1 MILFLSDWAR
11 YPSARP
17 DYETKNTSYLK
28 LAGKYYAMG
37 IKNYAFMLALHDQS
51 LKGLDP
57 FSPELTELERLKIS
71 IECKINPWYYFRE
84 IAKVPA
90 RSGSDAVPLQANR
103 GNIAMYWSFFNHIMT
118 YLVQIRQTGKSIST
132 DVLDSY
138 LLNIRCKGTTIN
150 LLTKDD
156 ALRAENIQRLKDI
169 IDEMPYYLKQRTKKD
184 LDNTELINIGSLGNW
199 YKAHLPQKSKKFAL
213 NTGRGMSSPIFR
225 VDEGP
230 FQANIEI
237 SLPAAL
243 AAGVAMRDKA
253 RQNNEPYGT
262 TLTTTAGKKD
272 DPDGRYFYQQI
283 CAAAEWTEKFF
294 DAKDHEELSSMV
306 RAISRGCKERMRIG
320 DEVIR
325 GEFAVNITMNHRQL
339 GYTDAWLL
347 NALEETK
354 SVGDAADRDF
364 FNRWT
369 SGSLSSPLT
378 IKEMEIIRGSQ
389 KEPLYVEDCRISS
402 FRVPLRWYIPKAS
415 IETYM
420 EKNKTILSADTSDG
434 SGGDDISL
442 TLTDVKTGMVVGSFN
457 VNKINLLAFSEW
469 FCDKWMIKS
478 PNVTVIPERRS
489 SAIALIDHLL
499 LILPERGIDPFKRI
513 FNRIVNDPDEHKQA
527 FEEIKL
533 PLSRRPHDIYV
544 RYKKAFGFATSGSG
558 LASRSD
564 LYSTTLMSASR
575 NCGHLVNDK
584 TTIDQIL
591 SLESKNGRIDHAPGE
606 HDDAVIGWLLG
617 HWMLTKAK
625 NLTYYGIQVTD
636 ILSRNRSLGSEK
648 TPEETKE
655 QREQIFF
662 RDKIK
667 ELLGKLEKEENEIV
681 AMKIENELRFYN
693 SKLIIEENEVLSL
706 DELIT
711 KTKENKKQNILSRN
725 KTNSYGSIYNKYDT
739 GFSLNGKSVHEYRW

>member
-1 MILFLSDWAR
+1 MVLYLQDWFR
-11 YPSARP
+11 YPGAKP
-17 DYETKNTSYLK
+17 NYDTKNESYLK
-28 LAGKYYAMG
+28 LAGTYYAMG
-37 IKNYAFMLALHDQS
+37 VKNYAFMLALHDQS
-51 LKGLDP
+51 LKDVDP
-57 FSPELTELERLKIS
+57 FSPFLTELEMVKIG

-90 RSGSDAVPLQANR
+90 RSGSDAVPLLANR
-103 GNIAMYWSFFNHIMT
+103 GNIALYWCFFNHVMT

-138 LLNIRCKGTTIN
+138 LLNIRCRGTTIN

-156 ALRAENIQRLKDI
+156 ALRSENIQRLKDI
-169 IDEMPYYLKQRTKKD
+169 IDEMPFYLKQRSKKD
-184 LDNTELINIGSLGNW
+184 LDNTELINISSLGNW
-199 YKAHLPQKSKKFAL
+199 YKAHLPQKAKKFAL

-243 AAGVAMRDKA
+243 AAGVAMRNKA
-253 RQNNEPYGT
+253 RANNEPYGT

-294 DAKDHEELSSMV
+294 DAKDAAELEVMV
-306 RAISRGCKERMRIG
+306 RAVSRGLKEKMRVG

-339 GYTDAWLL
+339 GYDDAWLL
-347 NALEETK
+347 TALEETK

-378 IKEMEIIRGSQ
+378 IQQMETIRGSQ
-389 KEPLYVEDCRISS
+389 KEPMYVEDCKIGS
-402 FRVPLRWYIPKAS
+402 FRVPCRWYIPRDS
-415 IETYM
+415 IEMYM
-420 EKNKTILSADTSDG
+420 AKNSSILSADTSDG
-434 SGGDDISL
+434 GGGDDISL
-442 TLTDVKTGMVVGSFN
+442 SLTDVKTGMLIASFN
-457 VNKINLLAFSEW
+457 VNRINLLAFSEW
-469 FCDKWMIKS
+469 VCERWIIQS
-478 PNVTVIPERRS
+478 PNVTLIPERKS

-499 LILPERGIDPFKRI
+499 LILPDRGIDPFKRI
-513 FNRIVNDPDEHKQA
+513 FNRIVNEPDENKTA

-544 RYKKAFGFATSGSG
+544 RYKKAFGWATSGGG
-558 LASRSD
+558 LTSRSD
-564 LYSTTLMSASR
+564 LYSTTLMSAAR
-575 NCGHLVNDK
+575 NCGHMVNDK

-591 SLESKNGRIDHAPGE
+591 SLETRNGRVDHAPGE

-625 NLTYYGIQVTD
+625 NLLHYGIQVTD
-636 ILSRNRSLGSEK
+636 ILSRNRGGSENGGVI
-648 TPEETKE
+648 TKE
-655 QREQIFF
+655 QREQIFY

-667 ELLGKLEKEENEIV
+667 ELLGKLEQEQNEIIS
-681 AMKIENELRFYN
+681 MKIENELRFYN

-706 DELIT
+706 DELIA
-711 KTKENKKQNILSRN
+711 KTKETKKQNIISKNRN
-725 KTNSYGSIYNKYDT
+725 IYGTGVYDRYTNSYTSRGQSVFEYKY
-739 GFSLNGKSVHEYRW
+739 

>member
-1 MILFLSDWAR
+1 MVLYLEDWFR
-11 YPSARP
+11 YPGAKP
-17 DYETKNTSYLK
+17 NYDTKNESYLK
-28 LAGKYYAMG
+28 LAGTYYAMG
-37 IKNYAFMLALHDQS
+37 VKNYAFMLALHDQS
-51 LKGLDP
+51 LKDVDP
-57 FSPELTELERLKIS
+57 FSPFLTELEMVKIA

-90 RSGSDAVPLQANR
+90 RSGSDAVPLLANR
-103 GNIAMYWSFFNHIMT
+103 GNIALYWCFFNHVMT

-138 LLNIRCKGTTIN
+138 LLNIRCRGTTIN

-156 ALRAENIQRLKDI
+156 ALRSENIQRLKDI
-169 IDEMPYYLKQRTKKD
+169 IDEMPFYLKQRSKKD
-184 LDNTELINIGSLGNW
+184 LDNTELINISSLGNW
-199 YKAHLPQKSKKFAL
+199 YKAHLPQKAKKFAL

-243 AAGVAMRDKA
+243 AAGVAMRNKA
-253 RQNNEPYGT
+253 RANNEPYGT

-294 DAKDHEELSSMV
+294 DAKDATELEVMI
-306 RAISRGCKERMRIG
+306 RAVSRGLKEKMRVG

-339 GYTDAWLL
+339 GYDDAWLL
-347 NALEETK
+347 TALEETK

-369 SGSLSSPLT
+369 SGSLSSPLS
-378 IKEMEIIRGSQ
+378 IQQMEIIRGSQ
-389 KEPLYVEDCRISS
+389 KEPLYVEDCKIGS
-402 FRVPLRWYIPKAS
+402 FRVPCRWYIPKDS
-415 IETYM
+415 IEMYM
-420 EKNKTILSADTSDG
+420 AKNSSILSADTSDG
-434 SGGDDISL
+434 AGGDDISL
-442 TLTDVKTGMVVGSFN
+442 SLTDVKTGMLIASFN
-457 VNKINLLAFSEW
+457 VNQVNLLAFSEW
-469 FCDKWMIKS
+469 VCERWIIQC
-478 PNVTVIPERRS
+478 PNVTLIPERRS

-499 LILPERGIDPFKRI
+499 LILPDRGIDPFKRI
-513 FNRIVNDPDEHKQA
+513 FNRIVNDPDENKTA
-527 FEEIKL
+527 YEEIKL

-544 RYKKAFGFATSGSG
+544 RYKKAFGWATSGG
-558 LASRSD
+558 GMTSRSD
-564 LYSTTLMSASR
+564 LYSTTLISAAR
-575 NCGHLVNDK
+575 NCGHMVNDK

-591 SLESKNGRIDHAPGE
+591 SLETRNGRVDHAPGE

-625 NLTYYGIQVTD
+625 NLLHYGIQVTD
-636 ILSRNRSLGSEK
+636 ILSRNRGGSENGGVL
-648 TPEETKE
+648 TKE
-655 QREQIFF
+655 QRDQILY

-667 ELLGKLEKEENEIV
+667 ELLGKLEQEQNEIIS
-681 AMKIENELRFYN
+681 MKIENELRFYN

-706 DELIT
+706 DELIA
-711 KTKENKKQNILSRN
+711 KTKETKKQNIISKNRN
-725 KTNSYGSIYNKYDT
+725 IYGTGVYDRYTNSYTSRGQSVFEYKY
-739 GFSLNGKSVHEYRW
+739 

>member
-1 MILFLSDWAR
+1 MVLYLQDWFR
-11 YPSARP
+11 YPGAKP
-17 DYETKNTSYLK
+17 NYDTKNESYLK
-28 LAGKYYAMG
+28 LAGTYYAMG
-37 IKNYAFMLALHDQS
+37 VKNYAFMLALHDQS
-51 LKGLDP
+51 LKDVDP
-57 FSPELTELERLKIS
+57 FSPFLTELEMVKIG

-90 RSGSDAVPLQANR
+90 RSGSDAVPLLANR
-103 GNIAMYWSFFNHIMT
+103 GNIALYWCFFNHAMT

-138 LLNIRCKGTTIN
+138 LLNIRCRGTTIN

-156 ALRAENIQRLKDI
+156 ALRSENIQRLKDI
-169 IDEMPYYLKQRTKKD
+169 IDEMPFYLKQRSKKD
-184 LDNTELINIGSLGNW
+184 LDNTELINISSLGNW
-199 YKAHLPQKSKKFAL
+199 YKAHLPQKAKKFAL

-243 AAGVAMRDKA
+243 AAGVAMRNKA
-253 RQNNEPYGT
+253 RANNEPYGT

-294 DAKDHEELSSMV
+294 DAKDAAELEVMI
-306 RAISRGCKERMRIG
+306 RAVSRGLKEKMRVG

-339 GYTDAWLL
+339 GYDDAWLL
-347 NALEETK
+347 TALEETK

-378 IKEMEIIRGSQ
+378 IQQMETIRGSQ
-389 KEPLYVEDCRISS
+389 KEPMYVEDCKIGS
-402 FRVPLRWYIPKAS
+402 FRVPCRWYIPRDS
-415 IETYM
+415 IEMYM
-420 EKNKTILSADTSDG
+420 AKNSSILSADTSDG
-434 SGGDDISL
+434 GGGDDISL
-442 TLTDVKTGMVVGSFN
+442 SLTDVKTGMLIASFN
-457 VNKINLLAFSEW
+457 VNRINLLAFSEW
-469 FCDKWMIKS
+469 VCERWIIQS
-478 PNVTVIPERRS
+478 PNVTLIPERKS

-499 LILPERGIDPFKRI
+499 LILPDRGIDPFKRI
-513 FNRIVNDPDEHKQA
+513 FNRIVNDPDENKTA

-544 RYKKAFGFATSGSG
+544 RYKKAFGWATSGGG
-558 LASRSD
+558 LTSRSD
-564 LYSTTLMSASR
+564 LYSTTLMSAAR
-575 NCGHLVNDK
+575 NCGHMVNDK

-591 SLESKNGRIDHAPGE
+591 SLETRNGRVDHAPGE

-625 NLTYYGIQVTD
+625 NLLHYGIQVTD
-636 ILSRNRSLGSEK
+636 ILSRNRGGSENGGVL
-648 TPEETKE
+648 TKE
-655 QREQIFF
+655 QRDQILY

-667 ELLGKLEKEENEIV
+667 DLLGKLEQEQNEIIS
-681 AMKIENELRFYN
+681 MKIENELRFYN

-706 DELIT
+706 DELIA
-711 KTKENKKQNILSRN
+711 KTKETKKQNIISKNRN
-725 KTNSYGSIYNKYDT
+725 IYGTGVYDRYTNSYTSRGQSVFEYKY
-739 GFSLNGKSVHEYRW
+739 

>member
-1 MILFLSDWAR
+1 MVLYLEDWLL
-11 YPSARP
+11 YPSAKP
-17 DYETKNTSYLK
+17 NYDTKNESYLK
-28 LAGKYYAMG
+28 LAGTYYAMG
-37 IKNYAFMLALHDQS
+37 VKNYAFMLALHDQS
-51 LKGLDP
+51 LKDVDP
-57 FSPELTELERLKIS
+57 FSPFLTELEMVKIA

-90 RSGSDAVPLQANR
+90 RSGSDAVPLLANR
-103 GNIAMYWSFFNHIMT
+103 GNIALYWCFFNHVMT

-138 LLNIRCKGTTIN
+138 LLNIRCRGTTIN

-156 ALRAENIQRLKDI
+156 ALRSENIQRLKDI
-169 IDEMPYYLKQRTKKD
+169 IDEMPFYLKQRSKKD
-184 LDNTELINIGSLGNW
+184 LDNTELINISSLGNW
-199 YKAHLPQKSKKFAL
+199 YKAHLPQKAKKFAL

-243 AAGVAMRDKA
+243 AAGVAMRNKA
-253 RQNNEPYGT
+253 RANNEPYGT

-294 DAKDHEELSSMV
+294 DAKDATELEVMI
-306 RAISRGCKERMRIG
+306 RAVSRGLKEKMRVG

-339 GYTDAWLL
+339 GYDDAWLL
-347 NALEETK
+347 TALEETK

-369 SGSLSSPLT
+369 SGSLSSPLS
-378 IKEMEIIRGSQ
+378 IQQMEIIRGSQ
-389 KEPLYVEDCRISS
+389 KEPLYVEDCKIGS
-402 FRVPLRWYIPKAS
+402 FRVPCRWYIPKDS
-415 IETYM
+415 IEMYM
-420 EKNKTILSADTSDG
+420 AKNSSILSADTSDG
-434 SGGDDISL
+434 AGGDDISL
-442 TLTDVKTGMVVGSFN
+442 SLTDVKTGMLIASFN
-457 VNKINLLAFSEW
+457 VNQVNLLAFSEW
-469 FCDKWMIKS
+469 VCERWIIQC
-478 PNVTVIPERRS
+478 PNVTLIPERRS

-499 LILPERGIDPFKRI
+499 LILPDRGIDPFKRI
-513 FNRIVNDPDEHKQA
+513 FNRIVNDPDENKTA

-544 RYKKAFGFATSGSG
+544 RYKKAFGWATSGG
-558 LASRSD
+558 GMTSRSD
-564 LYSTTLMSASR
+564 LYSTTLISAAR
-575 NCGHLVNDK
+575 NCGHMVNDK

-591 SLESKNGRIDHAPGE
+591 SLETRNGRVDHAPGE

-625 NLTYYGIQVTD
+625 NLLHYGIQVTD
-636 ILSRNRSLGSEK
+636 ILSRNRGGSENGGVI
-648 TPEETKE
+648 TKE
-655 QREQIFF
+655 QREQIFY

-667 ELLGKLEKEENEIV
+667 DLLGKLEQEQSEIIS
-681 AMKIENELRFYN
+681 MKIENELRFYN

-706 DELIT
+706 DELIA
-711 KTKENKKQNILSRN
+711 KTKETKKQNIISKNRN
-725 KTNSYGSIYNKYDT
+725 HYGTGVYDRYTNSYTSRGQSVFEYKY
-739 GFSLNGKSVHEYRW
+739 

>member
-1 MILFLSDWAR
+1 MILYAEDWSR
-11 YPSARP
+11 YPGSKP
-17 DYETKNTSYLK
+17 NYDTKNESYLK
-28 LAGKYYAMG
+28 LAGTYYAMG
-37 IKNYAFMLALHDQS
+37 VKNYAFMLALHDQS
-51 LKGLDP
+51 LKDVDP
-57 FSPELTELERLKIS
+57 FSPFLTELEMVKIG

-90 RSGSDAVPLQANR
+90 RSGSDAVPLLANR
-103 GNIAMYWSFFNHIMT
+103 GNIALYWCFFNHVMT

-138 LLNIRCKGTTIN
+138 LLNIRCRGTTIN

-156 ALRAENIQRLKDI
+156 ALRSENIQRLKDI
-169 IDEMPYYLKQRTKKD
+169 IDEMPFYLKQRSKKD
-184 LDNTELINIGSLGNW
+184 LDNTELINISSLGNW
-199 YKAHLPQKSKKFAL
+199 YKAHLPQKAKKFAL

-243 AAGVAMRDKA
+243 AAGVAMRNKA
-253 RQNNEPYGT
+253 RANNEPYGT

-294 DAKDHEELSSMV
+294 DAKDATELEVMI
-306 RAISRGCKERMRIG
+306 RAVSRGLKEKMRVG

-339 GYTDAWLL
+339 GYDDAWLL
-347 NALEETK
+347 TALEETK

-378 IKEMEIIRGSQ
+378 IQQMEIIRGSQ
-389 KEPLYVEDCRISS
+389 KEPLYVEDCKIGS
-402 FRVPLRWYIPKAS
+402 FRVPCRWYIPKDS
-415 IETYM
+415 IEMYM
-420 EKNKTILSADTSDG
+420 AKNSSILSADTSDG
-434 SGGDDISL
+434 AGGDDISL
-442 TLTDVKTGMVVGSFN
+442 SLTDVKTGMLIASFN
-457 VNKINLLAFSEW
+457 VNQVNLLAFSEW
-469 FCDKWMIKS
+469 VCERWIIQC
-478 PNVTVIPERRS
+478 PNVTLIPERRS

-499 LILPERGIDPFKRI
+499 LILPDRGIDPFKRI
-513 FNRIVNDPDEHKQA
+513 FNRIVNDPDENKTA
-527 FEEIKL
+527 YEEIKL

-544 RYKKAFGFATSGSG
+544 RYKKAFGWATSGG
-558 LASRSD
+558 GMTSRSD
-564 LYSTTLMSASR
+564 LYSTTLISAAR
-575 NCGHLVNDK
+575 NCGHMVNDK

-591 SLESKNGRIDHAPGE
+591 SLETRNGRVDHAPGE

-625 NLTYYGIQVTD
+625 NLLHYGIQVTD
-636 ILSRNRSLGSEK
+636 ILSRNRGGSENGGVI
-648 TPEETKE
+648 TKE
-655 QREQIFF
+655 QREQIFY

-667 ELLGKLEKEENEIV
+667 ELLGKLEQEQSEIIS
-681 AMKIENELRFYN
+681 MKIENELRFYN

-706 DELIT
+706 DELIS
-711 KTKENKKQNILSRN
+711 KTKETKKQNIISKNRN
-725 KTNSYGSIYNKYDT
+725 HYGTGIYDRYTNSYTSRGQSVFEYKY
-739 GFSLNGKSVHEYRW
+739 

>member
-1 MILFLSDWAR
+1 MILFESDWCR
-11 YPSARP
+11 YPSAKP
-17 DYETKNTSYLK
+17 NYDTKNESYLR
-28 LAGKYYAMG
+28 LAGTYYAMG
-37 IKNYAFMLALHDQS
+37 VKNYAFMLALHDQS
-51 LKGLDP
+51 LKDVDP
-57 FSPELTELERLKIS
+57 FSPFLTELEMVKIA

-90 RSGSDAVPLQANR
+90 RSGSDAVPLLANR
-103 GNIAMYWSFFNHIMT
+103 GNIALYWCFFNHVMT

-138 LLNIRCKGTTIN
+138 LLNIRCRGTTIN

-156 ALRAENIQRLKDI
+156 ALRSENIQRLKDI
-169 IDEMPYYLKQRTKKD
+169 IDEMPFYLKQRSKKD
-184 LDNTELINIGSLGNW
+184 LDNTELINISSLGNW
-199 YKAHLPQKSKKFAL
+199 YKAHLPQKAKKFAL

-243 AAGVAMRDKA
+243 AAGVAMRNKA
-253 RQNNEPYGT
+253 RANNEPYGT

-294 DAKDHEELSSMV
+294 DAKDATELEVMI
-306 RAISRGCKERMRIG
+306 RAVSRGLKEKMRVG

-339 GYTDAWLL
+339 GYDDAWLL
-347 NALEETK
+347 TALEETK

-369 SGSLSSPLT
+369 SGSLSSPLS
-378 IKEMEIIRGSQ
+378 IQQMEIIRGSQ
-389 KEPLYVEDCRISS
+389 KEPLYVEDCKIGS
-402 FRVPLRWYIPKAS
+402 FRVPCRWYIPKDS
-415 IETYM
+415 IEMYM
-420 EKNKTILSADTSDG
+420 AKNSSILSADTSDG
-434 SGGDDISL
+434 AGGDDISL
-442 TLTDVKTGMVVGSFN
+442 SLTDVKSGMLIASFN
-457 VNKINLLAFSEW
+457 VNQVNLLAFSEW
-469 FCDKWMIKS
+469 VCERWIIQC
-478 PNVTVIPERRS
+478 PNVTLIPERRS

-499 LILPERGIDPFKRI
+499 LILPDRGIDPFKRI
-513 FNRIVNDPDEHKQA
+513 FNRIVNDPDENKTA
-527 FEEIKL
+527 YEEIKL

-544 RYKKAFGFATSGSG
+544 RYKKAFGWATSGG
-558 LASRSD
+558 GMTSRSD
-564 LYSTTLMSASR
+564 LYSTTLISAAR
-575 NCGHLVNDK
+575 NCGHMVNDK

-591 SLESKNGRIDHAPGE
+591 SLETRNGRVDHAPGE

-625 NLTYYGIQVTD
+625 NLLHYGIQVTD
-636 ILSRNRSLGSEK
+636 ILSRNRGGSENGGVI
-648 TPEETKE
+648 TKE
-655 QREQIFF
+655 QREQIFY

-667 ELLGKLEKEENEIV
+667 ELLGKLEQEQSEIIS
-681 AMKIENELRFYN
+681 MKIENELRFYN

-706 DELIT
+706 DELIS
-711 KTKENKKQNILSRN
+711 KTKETKKQNIISKNRN
-725 KTNSYGSIYNKYDT
+725 HYGTGIYDRYTNSYTSRGQSVFEYKY
-739 GFSLNGKSVHEYRW
+739 

>member
-1 MILFLSDWAR
+1 MVLFMEDWLR
-11 YPSARP
+11 YPSAKP
-17 DYETKNTSYLK
+17 NYDTKNESYLK
-28 LAGKYYAMG
+28 LAGTYYAMG
-37 IKNYAFMLALHDQS
+37 VKNYAFMLALHDQS
-51 LKGLDP
+51 LKDVDP
-57 FSPELTELERLKIS
+57 FSPFLTELEMVKIG

-90 RSGSDAVPLQANR
+90 RSGSDAVPLLANR
-103 GNIAMYWSFFNHIMT
+103 GNIALYWCFFNHVMT

-138 LLNIRCKGTTIN
+138 LLNIRCRGTTIN

-156 ALRAENIQRLKDI
+156 ALRSENIQRLKDI
-169 IDEMPYYLKQRTKKD
+169 IDEMPFYLKQRSKKD
-184 LDNTELINIGSLGNW
+184 LDNTELINISSLGNW
-199 YKAHLPQKSKKFAL
+199 YKAHLPQKAKKFAL

-243 AAGVAMRDKA
+243 AAGVAMRNKA
-253 RQNNEPYGT
+253 RANNEPYGT

-294 DAKDHEELSSMV
+294 DAKDATELEVMI
-306 RAISRGCKERMRIG
+306 RAVSRGLKEKMRVG

-339 GYTDAWLL
+339 GYDDAWLL
-347 NALEETK
+347 TALEETK

-369 SGSLSSPLT
+369 SGSLSSPLS
-378 IKEMEIIRGSQ
+378 IQQMEIIRGSQ
-389 KEPLYVEDCRISS
+389 KEPLYVEDCKIGS
-402 FRVPLRWYIPKAS
+402 FRVPCRWYIPKDS
-415 IETYM
+415 IEMYM
-420 EKNKTILSADTSDG
+420 AKNSSILSADTSDG
-434 SGGDDISL
+434 AGGDDISL
-442 TLTDVKTGMVVGSFN
+442 SLTDVKTGMLIASFN
-457 VNKINLLAFSEW
+457 VNQVNLLAFSEW
-469 FCDKWMIKS
+469 VCERWIIQC
-478 PNVTVIPERRS
+478 PNVTLIPERRS

-499 LILPERGIDPFKRI
+499 LILPDRGIDPFKRI
-513 FNRIVNDPDEHKQA
+513 FNRIVNDPDENKTA
-527 FEEIKL
+527 YEEIKL

-544 RYKKAFGFATSGSG
+544 RYKKAFGWATSGG
-558 LASRSD
+558 GMTSRSD
-564 LYSTTLMSASR
+564 LYSTTLISAAR
-575 NCGHLVNDK
+575 NCGHMVNDK

-591 SLESKNGRIDHAPGE
+591 SLETRNGRVDHAPGE

-625 NLTYYGIQVTD
+625 NLLHYGIQVTD
-636 ILSRNRSLGSEK
+636 ILSRNRGGSENGGVI
-648 TPEETKE
+648 TKE
-655 QREQIFF
+655 QREQIFY

-667 ELLGKLEKEENEIV
+667 ELLGKLEQEQSEIIS
-681 AMKIENELRFYN
+681 MKIENELRFYN

-706 DELIT
+706 DELIS
-711 KTKENKKQNILSRN
+711 KTKETKKQNIISKNRN
-725 KTNSYGSIYNKYDT
+725 IYGTGVYDRYTNSYTSRGQSVFEYKY
-739 GFSLNGKSVHEYRW
+739 

>member
-1 MILFLSDWAR
+1 MVLYLQDWFR
-11 YPSARP
+11 YPGAKP
-17 DYETKNTSYLK
+17 NYDTKNESYLK
-28 LAGKYYAMG
+28 LAGTYYAMG
-37 IKNYAFMLALHDQS
+37 VKNYAFMLALHDQS
-51 LKGLDP
+51 LKDVDP
-57 FSPELTELERLKIS
+57 FSPFLTELEMVKIA

-90 RSGSDAVPLQANR
+90 RSGSDAVPLLANR
-103 GNIAMYWSFFNHIMT
+103 GNIALYWCFFNHVMT

-138 LLNIRCKGTTIN
+138 LLNIRCRGTTIN

-156 ALRAENIQRLKDI
+156 ALRSENIQRLKDI
-169 IDEMPYYLKQRTKKD
+169 IDEMPFYLKQRSKKD
-184 LDNTELINIGSLGNW
+184 LDNTELINISSLGNW
-199 YKAHLPQKSKKFAL
+199 YKAHLPQKAKKFAL

-243 AAGVAMRDKA
+243 AAGVAMRNKA
-253 RQNNEPYGT
+253 RANNEPYGT

-294 DAKDHEELSSMV
+294 DAKDAKELEIMI
-306 RAISRGCKERMRIG
+306 RAVSRGLKEKMRVG

-339 GYTDAWLL
+339 GYDDAWLL
-347 NALEETK
+347 TALEETK

-378 IKEMEIIRGSQ
+378 IQQMETIRGSQ
-389 KEPLYVEDCRISS
+389 KEPMYVEDCKIGS
-402 FRVPLRWYIPKAS
+402 FRVPCRWYIPRDS
-415 IETYM
+415 IEMYM
-420 EKNKTILSADTSDG
+420 AKNSSILSADTSDG
-434 SGGDDISL
+434 GGGDDISL
-442 TLTDVKTGMVVGSFN
+442 SLTDVKTGMLIASFN
-457 VNKINLLAFSEW
+457 VNRINLLAFSEW
-469 FCDKWMIKS
+469 VCERWIIQS
-478 PNVTVIPERRS
+478 PNVTLIPERKS

-499 LILPERGIDPFKRI
+499 LILPDRGIDPFKRI
-513 FNRIVNDPDEHKQA
+513 FNRIVNEPDENKTA

-544 RYKKAFGFATSGSG
+544 RYKKAFGWATSGGG
-558 LASRSD
+558 LTSRSD
-564 LYSTTLMSASR
+564 LYSTTLMSAAR
-575 NCGHLVNDK
+575 NCGHMVNDK

-591 SLESKNGRIDHAPGE
+591 SLETRNGRVDHAPGE

-625 NLTYYGIQVTD
+625 NLLHYGIQVTD
-636 ILSRNRSLGSEK
+636 ILSRNRGGSENGGVL
-648 TPEETKE
+648 TKE
-655 QREQIFF
+655 QRDQILY

-667 ELLGKLEKEENEIV
+667 DLLGKLEQEQNEIIS
-681 AMKIENELRFYN
+681 MKIENELRFYN

-706 DELIT
+706 DELIA
-711 KTKENKKQNILSRN
+711 KTKETKKQNIISKNRN
-725 KTNSYGSIYNKYDT
+725 IYGTGVYDRYTNSYTSRGQSVFEYKY
-739 GFSLNGKSVHEYRW
+739 

>member
-1 MILFLSDWAR
+1 MVLYLQDWFR
-11 YPSARP
+11 YPGAKP
-17 DYETKNTSYLK
+17 NYDTKNESYLK
-28 LAGKYYAMG
+28 LAGTYYAMG
-37 IKNYAFMLALHDQS
+37 VKNYAFMLALHDQS
-51 LKGLDP
+51 LKDVDP
-57 FSPELTELERLKIS
+57 FSPFLTELEMVKIG

-90 RSGSDAVPLQANR
+90 RSGSDAVPLLANR
-103 GNIAMYWSFFNHIMT
+103 GNIALYWCFFNHVMT

-138 LLNIRCKGTTIN
+138 LLNIRCRGTTIN

-156 ALRAENIQRLKDI
+156 ALRSENIQRLKDI
-169 IDEMPYYLKQRTKKD
+169 IDEMPFYLKQRSKKD
-184 LDNTELINIGSLGNW
+184 LDNTELINISSLGNW
-199 YKAHLPQKSKKFAL
+199 YKAHLPQKAKKFAL

-243 AAGVAMRDKA
+243 AAGVAMRNKA
-253 RQNNEPYGT
+253 RANNEPYGT

-294 DAKDHEELSSMV
+294 DAKDAAELEGMV
-306 RAISRGCKERMRIG
+306 RAVSRGLKEKMRVG

-339 GYTDAWLL
+339 GYDDAWLL
-347 NALEETK
+347 TALEETK

-378 IKEMEIIRGSQ
+378 IQQMETIRGSQ
-389 KEPLYVEDCRISS
+389 KEPMYVEDCKIGS
-402 FRVPLRWYIPKAS
+402 FRVPCRWYIPRDS
-415 IETYM
+415 IEMYM
-420 EKNKTILSADTSDG
+420 AKNSSILSADTSDG
-434 SGGDDISL
+434 GGGDDISL
-442 TLTDVKTGMVVGSFN
+442 SLTDVKTGMLIASFN
-457 VNKINLLAFSEW
+457 VNRINLLAFSEW
-469 FCDKWMIKS
+469 VCERWIIQS
-478 PNVTVIPERRS
+478 PNVTLIPERKS

-499 LILPERGIDPFKRI
+499 LILPDRGIDPFKRI
-513 FNRIVNDPDEHKQA
+513 FNRIVNEPDENKTA

-544 RYKKAFGFATSGSG
+544 RYKKAFGWATSGGG
-558 LASRSD
+558 LTSRSD
-564 LYSTTLMSASR
+564 LYSTTLMSAAR
-575 NCGHLVNDK
+575 NCGHMVNDK

-591 SLESKNGRIDHAPGE
+591 SLETRNGRVDHAPGE

-625 NLTYYGIQVTD
+625 NLLHYGIQVTD
-636 ILSRNRSLGSEK
+636 ILSRNRGGSENGGVL
-648 TPEETKE
+648 TKE
-655 QREQIFF
+655 QRDQILY

-667 ELLGKLEKEENEIV
+667 DLLGKLEQEQNEIIS
-681 AMKIENELRFYN
+681 MKIENELRFYN

-706 DELIT
+706 DELIA
-711 KTKENKKQNILSRN
+711 KTKETKKQNIISKNRN
-725 KTNSYGSIYNKYDT
+725 IYGTGVYDRYTNSYTSRGQSVFEYKY
-739 GFSLNGKSVHEYRW
+739 

>member
-1 MILFLSDWAR
+1 MILFLQDWSR
-11 YPSARP
+11 YPGSKP
-17 DYETKNTSYLK
+17 NYDTKNESYLK
-28 LAGKYYAMG
+28 LAGTYYAMG
-37 IKNYAFMLALHDQS
+37 VKNYAFMLALHDQS
-51 LKGLDP
+51 LKDVDP
-57 FSPELTELERLKIS
+57 FSPFLTELEMVKIA

-90 RSGSDAVPLQANR
+90 RSGSDAVPLLANR
-103 GNIAMYWSFFNHIMT
+103 GNIALYWCFFNHVMT

-138 LLNIRCKGTTIN
+138 LLNIRCRGTTIN

-156 ALRAENIQRLKDI
+156 ALRSENIQRLKDI
-169 IDEMPYYLKQRTKKD
+169 IDEMPFYLKQRSKKD
-184 LDNTELINIGSLGNW
+184 LDNTELINISSLGNW
-199 YKAHLPQKSKKFAL
+199 YKAHLPQKAKKFAL

-243 AAGVAMRDKA
+243 AAGVAMRNKA
-253 RQNNEPYGT
+253 RANNEPYGT

-294 DAKDHEELSSMV
+294 DAKDATELEAMI
-306 RAISRGCKERMRIG
+306 RAVSRGLKEKMRVG

-339 GYTDAWLL
+339 GYDDAWLL
-347 NALEETK
+347 TALEETK

-369 SGSLSSPLT
+369 SGSLSSPLS
-378 IKEMEIIRGSQ
+378 IQQMEIIRGSQ
-389 KEPLYVEDCRISS
+389 KEPLYVEDCKIGS
-402 FRVPLRWYIPKAS
+402 FRVPCRWYIPNDS
-415 IETYM
+415 IEMYM
-420 EKNKTILSADTSDG
+420 AKNSSILSADTSDG
-434 SGGDDISL
+434 AGGDDISL
-442 TLTDVKTGMVVGSFN
+442 SLTDVKSGMLIASFN
-457 VNKINLLAFSEW
+457 VNQVNLLAFSEW
-469 FCDKWMIKS
+469 VCERWIIQC
-478 PNVTVIPERRS
+478 PNVTLIPERRS

-499 LILPERGIDPFKRI
+499 LILPDRGIDPFKRI
-513 FNRIVNDPDEHKQA
+513 FNRIVNDPDENKTA
-527 FEEIKL
+527 YEEIKL

-544 RYKKAFGFATSGSG
+544 RYKKAFGWATSGG
-558 LASRSD
+558 GMTSRSD
-564 LYSTTLMSASR
+564 LYSTTLISAAR
-575 NCGHLVNDK
+575 NCGHMVNDK

-591 SLESKNGRIDHAPGE
+591 SLETRNGRVDHAPGE

-625 NLTYYGIQVTD
+625 NLLHYGIQVTD
-636 ILSRNRSLGSEK
+636 ILSRNRGGSENGGVI
-648 TPEETKE
+648 TKE
-655 QREQIFF
+655 QREQIFY

-667 ELLGKLEKEENEIV
+667 ELLGKLEQEQSEIIS
-681 AMKIENELRFYN
+681 MKIENELRFYN

-706 DELIT
+706 DELIS
-711 KTKENKKQNILSRN
+711 KTKETKKQNIISKNRN
-725 KTNSYGSIYNKYDT
+725 HYGTGIYDRYTNSYTSRGQSVFEYKY
-739 GFSLNGKSVHEYRW
+739 

>member
-1 MILFLSDWAR
+1 MVLYLEDWLR
-11 YPSARP
+11 YPSAKP
-17 DYETKNTSYLK
+17 NYDTKNESYLK
-28 LAGKYYAMG
+28 LAGTYYAMG
-37 IKNYAFMLALHDQS
+37 VKNYAFMLALHDQS
-51 LKGLDP
+51 LKDVDP
-57 FSPELTELERLKIS
+57 FSPFLTELEMVKIG

-90 RSGSDAVPLQANR
+90 RSGSDAVPLLANR
-103 GNIAMYWSFFNHIMT
+103 GNIALYWCFFNHVMT

-138 LLNIRCKGTTIN
+138 LLNIRCRGTTIN

-156 ALRAENIQRLKDI
+156 ALRSENIQRLKDI
-169 IDEMPYYLKQRTKKD
+169 IDEMPFYLKQRSKKD
-184 LDNTELINIGSLGNW
+184 LDNTELINISSLGNW
-199 YKAHLPQKSKKFAL
+199 YKAHLPQKAKKFAL

-243 AAGVAMRDKA
+243 AAGVAMRNKA
-253 RQNNEPYGT
+253 RANNEPYGT

-294 DAKDHEELSSMV
+294 DAKDATELEVMI
-306 RAISRGCKERMRIG
+306 RAVSRGLKEKMRVG

-339 GYTDAWLL
+339 GYDDAWLL
-347 NALEETK
+347 TALEETK

-369 SGSLSSPLT
+369 SGSLSSPLS
-378 IKEMEIIRGSQ
+378 IQQMEIIRGSQ
-389 KEPLYVEDCRISS
+389 KEPLYVEDCKIGS
-402 FRVPLRWYIPKAS
+402 FRVPCRWYIPKDS
-415 IETYM
+415 IDMYM
-420 EKNKTILSADTSDG
+420 AKNSSILSADTSDG
-434 SGGDDISL
+434 AGGDDISL
-442 TLTDVKTGMVVGSFN
+442 SLPDVKTGMLIAYFN
-457 VNKINLLAFSEW
+457 VKQVNLLAFSEW
-469 FCDKWMIKS
+469 VCERWIIQC
-478 PNVTVIPERRS
+478 PNVTLIPERRS

-499 LILPERGIDPFKRI
+499 LILPDRGIDPFKRI
-513 FNRIVNDPDEHKQA
+513 FNRIVNDPDENKTA
-527 FEEIKL
+527 YEEIKL

-544 RYKKAFGFATSGSG
+544 RYKKAFGWATSGG
-558 LASRSD
+558 GMTSRSD
-564 LYSTTLMSASR
+564 LYSTTLISAAR
-575 NCGHLVNDK
+575 NCGHMVNDK

-591 SLESKNGRIDHAPGE
+591 SLETRNGRVDHAPGE

-625 NLTYYGIQVTD
+625 NLLHYGIQVTD
-636 ILSRNRSLGSEK
+636 ILSRNRGGSENGGVI
-648 TPEETKE
+648 TKE
-655 QREQIFF
+655 QREQIFY

-667 ELLGKLEKEENEIV
+667 ELLGKLEQEQSEIIS
-681 AMKIENELRFYN
+681 MKIENELRFYN

-706 DELIT
+706 DELIS
-711 KTKENKKQNILSRN
+711 KTKETKKQNIISKNRN
-725 KTNSYGSIYNKYDT
+725 HYGTGIYDRYTNSYTSRGQ
-739 GFSLNGKSVHEYRW
+739 SVFEYKH

>member
-1 MILFLSDWAR
+1 MVLYLEDWLR
-11 YPSARP
+11 YPSAKP
-17 DYETKNTSYLK
+17 NYDTKNESYLK
-28 LAGKYYAMG
+28 LAGTYYAMG
-37 IKNYAFMLALHDQS
+37 VKNYAFMLALHDQS
-51 LKGLDP
+51 LKDVDP
-57 FSPELTELERLKIS
+57 FSPFLTELEMVKIG

-90 RSGSDAVPLQANR
+90 RSGSDAVPLLANR
-103 GNIAMYWSFFNHIMT
+103 GNIALYWCFFNHVMT

-138 LLNIRCKGTTIN
+138 LLNIRCRGTTIN

-156 ALRAENIQRLKDI
+156 ALRSENIQRLKDI
-169 IDEMPYYLKQRTKKD
+169 IDEMPFYLKQRSKKD
-184 LDNTELINIGSLGNW
+184 LDNTELINISSLGNW
-199 YKAHLPQKSKKFAL
+199 YKAHLPQKAKKFAL

-243 AAGVAMRDKA
+243 AAGVAMRNKA
-253 RQNNEPYGT
+253 RANNEPYGT

-294 DAKDHEELSSMV
+294 DAKDAAELEVMI
-306 RAISRGCKERMRIG
+306 RAVSRGLKEKMRVG

-339 GYTDAWLL
+339 GYDDAWLL
-347 NALEETK
+347 TALEETK

-378 IKEMEIIRGSQ
+378 IQQMETIRGSQ
-389 KEPLYVEDCRISS
+389 KEPMYVEDCKIGS
-402 FRVPLRWYIPKAS
+402 FRVPCRWYIPRDS
-415 IETYM
+415 IEMYM
-420 EKNKTILSADTSDG
+420 AKNSSILSADTSDG
-434 SGGDDISL
+434 GGGDDISL
-442 TLTDVKTGMVVGSFN
+442 SLTDVKTGMLIASFN
-457 VNKINLLAFSEW
+457 VNRINLLAFSEW
-469 FCDKWMIKS
+469 VCERWIIQS
-478 PNVTVIPERRS
+478 PNVTLIPERKS

-499 LILPERGIDPFKRI
+499 LILPDRGIDPFKRI
-513 FNRIVNDPDEHKQA
+513 FNRIVNEPDENKTA

-544 RYKKAFGFATSGSG
+544 RYKKAFGWATSGGG
-558 LASRSD
+558 LTSRSD
-564 LYSTTLMSASR
+564 LYSTTLMSAAR
-575 NCGHLVNDK
+575 NCGHMVNDK

-591 SLESKNGRIDHAPGE
+591 SLETRNGRVDHAPGE

-625 NLTYYGIQVTD
+625 NLLHYGIQVTD
-636 ILSRNRSLGSEK
+636 ILSRNRGGSENGGVL
-648 TPEETKE
+648 TKE
-655 QREQIFF
+655 QRDQILY

-667 ELLGKLEKEENEIV
+667 DLLGKLEQEQNEIIS
-681 AMKIENELRFYN
+681 MKIENELRFYN

-706 DELIT
+706 DELIA
-711 KTKENKKQNILSRN
+711 KTKETKKQNIISKNRN
-725 KTNSYGSIYNKYDT
+725 IYGTGVYDRYTNSYTSRGQSVFEYKY
-739 GFSLNGKSVHEYRW
+739 

>member
-1 MILFLSDWAR
+1 MILYLEDWLL
-11 YPSARP
+11 YPSAKP
-17 DYETKNTSYLK
+17 NYDTKNESYLK
-28 LAGKYYAMG
+28 LAGTYYAMG

-51 LKGLDP
+51 LKDVDP
-57 FSPELTELERLKIS
+57 FSPLLTELEMIKIA

-90 RSGSDAVPLQANR
+90 RSGSDAVPLLANR
-103 GNIAMYWSFFNHIMT
+103 GNIALYWSFFNHVMT

-138 LLNIRCKGTTIN
+138 LLNIRCRGTTIN

-156 ALRAENIQRLKDI
+156 ALRSENIQRLKDI
-169 IDEMPYYLKQRTKKD
+169 IDEMPFYLKQRSKKD
-184 LDNTELINIGSLGNW
+184 LDNTELINISSLGNW
-199 YKAHLPQKSKKFAL
+199 YKAHLPQKAKKFAL

-243 AAGVAMRDKA
+243 AAGVAMRNKA
-253 RQNNEPYGT
+253 RANNEPFGT

-294 DAKDHEELSSMV
+294 DAKDATELEVMI
-306 RAISRGCKERMRIG
+306 RAVSRGLKEKMRVG

-339 GYTDAWLL
+339 GYDDAWLL
-347 NALEETK
+347 TALEETK

-378 IKEMEIIRGSQ
+378 IQQMETIRGSQ
-389 KEPLYVEDCRISS
+389 KEPLYVEDCKIGS
-402 FRVPLRWYIPKAS
+402 FRVPCRWYIPRDS
-415 IETYM
+415 IEMYM
-420 EKNKTILSADTSDG
+420 AKNSSILSADTSDG
-434 SGGDDISL
+434 GGGDDISL
-442 TLTDVKTGMVVGSFN
+442 SLTDVKTGMLIASFN
-457 VNKINLLAFSEW
+457 VNRINLLAFSEW
-469 FCDKWMIKS
+469 VCERWIIQS
-478 PNVTVIPERRS
+478 PNVTLIPERKS

-499 LILPERGIDPFKRI
+499 LILPDRGIDPFKRI
-513 FNRIVNDPDEHKQA
+513 FNRIVNEPDENKTA

-544 RYKKAFGFATSGSG
+544 RYKKAFGWATSGGG
-558 LASRSD
+558 LTSRSD
-564 LYSTTLMSASR
+564 LYSTTLMSAAR

-591 SLESKNGRIDHAPGE
+591 SLETRNGRVDHAPGE

-625 NLTYYGIQVTD
+625 NLVYYGIQVTD
-636 ILSRNRSLGSEK
+636 ILSRNRGGNENGGVL
-648 TPEETKE
+648 TKE
-655 QREQIFF
+655 QREQIFY

-667 ELLGKLEKEENEIV
+667 ELLGRLEQEQNEIIS
-681 AMKIENELRFYN
+681 MKIENGLRFYN

-706 DELIT
+706 DELIA
-711 KTKENKKQNILSRN
+711 KTKETKKQNIIGRN
-725 KTNSYGSIYNKYDT
+725 RNNYGAGVYDRYTNGYTTRGQ
-739 GFSLNGKSVHEYRW
+739 SVHEYKY

>member
-1 MILFLSDWAR
+1 MVLYLQDWFR
-11 YPSARP
+11 YPGAKP
-17 DYETKNTSYLK
+17 NYDTKNESYLK
-28 LAGKYYAMG
+28 LAGTYYAMG
-37 IKNYAFMLALHDQS
+37 VKNYAFMLALHDQS
-51 LKGLDP
+51 LKDVDP
-57 FSPELTELERLKIS
+57 FSPFLTELEMVKIG

-90 RSGSDAVPLQANR
+90 RSGSDAVPLLANR
-103 GNIAMYWSFFNHIMT
+103 GNIALYWCFFNHVMT

-138 LLNIRCKGTTIN
+138 LLNIRCRGTTIN

-156 ALRAENIQRLKDI
+156 ALRSENIQRLKDI
-169 IDEMPYYLKQRTKKD
+169 IDEMPFYLKQRSKKD
-184 LDNTELINIGSLGNW
+184 LDNTELINISSLGNW
-199 YKAHLPQKSKKFAL
+199 YKAHLPQKAKKFAL

-243 AAGVAMRDKA
+243 AAGVAMRNKA
-253 RQNNEPYGT
+253 RANNEPYGT

-294 DAKDHEELSSMV
+294 DAKDAKELEIMI
-306 RAISRGCKERMRIG
+306 RAVSRGLKEKMRVG

-339 GYTDAWLL
+339 GYDDAWLL
-347 NALEETK
+347 TALEETK

-378 IKEMEIIRGSQ
+378 IQQMETIRGSQ
-389 KEPLYVEDCRISS
+389 KEPMYVEDCKIGS
-402 FRVPLRWYIPKAS
+402 FRVPCRWYIPRDS
-415 IETYM
+415 IEMYM
-420 EKNKTILSADTSDG
+420 AKNSSILSADTSDG
-434 SGGDDISL
+434 GGGDDISL
-442 TLTDVKTGMVVGSFN
+442 SLTDVKTGMLIASFN
-457 VNKINLLAFSEW
+457 VNRINLLAFSEW
-469 FCDKWMIKS
+469 VCERWIIQS
-478 PNVTVIPERRS
+478 PNVTLIPERKS

-499 LILPERGIDPFKRI
+499 LILPDRGIDPFKRI
-513 FNRIVNDPDEHKQA
+513 FNRIVNEPDENKTA

-544 RYKKAFGFATSGSG
+544 RYKKAFGWATSGGG
-558 LASRSD
+558 LTSRSD
-564 LYSTTLMSASR
+564 LYSTTLMSAAR
-575 NCGHLVNDK
+575 NCGHMVNDK

-591 SLESKNGRIDHAPGE
+591 SLETRNGRVDHAPGE

-625 NLTYYGIQVTD
+625 NLLHYGIQVTD
-636 ILSRNRSLGSEK
+636 ILSRNRGGSENGGVL
-648 TPEETKE
+648 TKE
-655 QREQIFF
+655 HRDQILY

-667 ELLGKLEKEENEIV
+667 DLLGKLEQEQNEIIS
-681 AMKIENELRFYN
+681 MKIENELRFYN

-706 DELIT
+706 DELIA
-711 KTKENKKQNILSRN
+711 KTKETKKQNIISKNRN
-725 KTNSYGSIYNKYDT
+725 IYGTGVYDRYTNSYTSRGQSVFEYKY
-739 GFSLNGKSVHEYRW
+739 

>member
-1 MILFLSDWAR
+1 MILFLQDWSR
-11 YPSARP
+11 YPGSKP
-17 DYETKNTSYLK
+17 NYDTKNESYLK
-28 LAGKYYAMG
+28 LAGTYYAMG
-37 IKNYAFMLALHDQS
+37 VKNYAFMLALHDQS
-51 LKGLDP
+51 LKDVDP
-57 FSPELTELERLKIS
+57 FSPFLTELEMVKIA

-90 RSGSDAVPLQANR
+90 RSGSDAVPLLANR
-103 GNIAMYWSFFNHIMT
+103 GNIALYWCFFNHVMT

-138 LLNIRCKGTTIN
+138 LLNIRCRGTTIN

-156 ALRAENIQRLKDI
+156 ALRSENIQRLKDI
-169 IDEMPYYLKQRTKKD
+169 IDEMPFYLKQRSKKD
-184 LDNTELINIGSLGNW
+184 LDNTELINISSLGNW
-199 YKAHLPQKSKKFAL
+199 YKAHLPQKAKKFAL

-243 AAGVAMRDKA
+243 AAGVAMRNKA
-253 RQNNEPYGT
+253 RANNEPYGT

-294 DAKDHEELSSMV
+294 DAKDATELEVMI
-306 RAISRGCKERMRIG
+306 RAVSRGLKEKMRVG

-339 GYTDAWLL
+339 GYDDAWLL
-347 NALEETK
+347 TALEETK

-369 SGSLSSPLT
+369 SGSLSSPLS
-378 IKEMEIIRGSQ
+378 IQQMEIIRGSQ
-389 KEPLYVEDCRISS
+389 KEPLYVEDCKIGS
-402 FRVPLRWYIPKAS
+402 FRVPCRWYIPKDS
-415 IETYM
+415 IEMYM
-420 EKNKTILSADTSDG
+420 AKNSSILSADTSDG
-434 SGGDDISL
+434 AGGDDISL
-442 TLTDVKTGMVVGSFN
+442 SLTDVKSGMLIASFN
-457 VNKINLLAFSEW
+457 VNQVNLLAFSEW
-469 FCDKWMIKS
+469 VCERWIIQC
-478 PNVTVIPERRS
+478 PNVTLIPERRS

-499 LILPERGIDPFKRI
+499 LILPDRGIDPFKRI
-513 FNRIVNDPDEHKQA
+513 FNRIVNDPDENKTA
-527 FEEIKL
+527 YEEIKL

-544 RYKKAFGFATSGSG
+544 RYKKAFGWATSGG
-558 LASRSD
+558 GMTSRSD
-564 LYSTTLMSASR
+564 LYSTTLISAAR
-575 NCGHLVNDK
+575 NCGHMVNDK

-591 SLESKNGRIDHAPGE
+591 SLETRNGRVDHAPGE

-625 NLTYYGIQVTD
+625 NLLHYGIQVTD
-636 ILSRNRSLGSEK
+636 ILSRNRGGSENGGVI
-648 TPEETKE
+648 TKE
-655 QREQIFF
+655 QREQIFY

-667 ELLGKLEKEENEIV
+667 ELLGKLEQEQSEIIS
-681 AMKIENELRFYN
+681 MKIENELRFYN

-706 DELIT
+706 DELIS
-711 KTKENKKQNILSRN
+711 KTKETKKQNIISKNRN
-725 KTNSYGSIYNKYDT
+725 HYGTGVYDRYTNSYTSRGQSVFEYKY
-739 GFSLNGKSVHEYRW
+739 

>member
-1 MILFLSDWAR
+1 MVLYLQDWFR
-11 YPSARP
+11 YPGAKP
-17 DYETKNTSYLK
+17 NYDTKNESYLK
-28 LAGKYYAMG
+28 LAGTYYAMG
-37 IKNYAFMLALHDQS
+37 VKNYAFMLALHDQS
-51 LKGLDP
+51 LKDVDP
-57 FSPELTELERLKIS
+57 FSPFLTELEMVKIA

-90 RSGSDAVPLQANR
+90 RSGSDAVPLLANR
-103 GNIAMYWSFFNHIMT
+103 GNIALYWCFFNHAMT

-138 LLNIRCKGTTIN
+138 LLNIRCRGTTIN

-156 ALRAENIQRLKDI
+156 ALRSENIQRLKDI
-169 IDEMPYYLKQRTKKD
+169 IDEMPFYLKQRSKKD
-184 LDNTELINIGSLGNW
+184 LDNTELINISSLGNW
-199 YKAHLPQKSKKFAL
+199 YKAHLPQKAKKFAL

-243 AAGVAMRDKA
+243 AAGVAMRNKA
-253 RQNNEPYGT
+253 RANNEPYGT

-294 DAKDHEELSSMV
+294 DAKDAAELEVMI
-306 RAISRGCKERMRIG
+306 RAVSRGLKEKMRVG

-339 GYTDAWLL
+339 GYDDAWLL
-347 NALEETK
+347 TALEETK

-378 IKEMEIIRGSQ
+378 IQQMETIRGSQ
-389 KEPLYVEDCRISS
+389 KEPMYVEDCKIGS
-402 FRVPLRWYIPKAS
+402 FRVPCRWYIPRDS
-415 IETYM
+415 IEMYM
-420 EKNKTILSADTSDG
+420 AKNSSILSADTSDG
-434 SGGDDISL
+434 GGGDDISL
-442 TLTDVKTGMVVGSFN
+442 SLTDVKTGMLIASFN
-457 VNKINLLAFSEW
+457 VNRINLLAFSEW
-469 FCDKWMIKS
+469 VCERWIIQS
-478 PNVTVIPERRS
+478 PNVTLIPERKS

-499 LILPERGIDPFKRI
+499 LILPDRGIDPFKRI
-513 FNRIVNDPDEHKQA
+513 FNRIVNEPDENKTA

-544 RYKKAFGFATSGSG
+544 RYKKAFGWATSGGG
-558 LASRSD
+558 LTSRSD
-564 LYSTTLMSASR
+564 LYSTTLMSAAR
-575 NCGHLVNDK
+575 NCGHMVNDK

-591 SLESKNGRIDHAPGE
+591 SLETRNGRVDHAPGE

-625 NLTYYGIQVTD
+625 NLLHYGIQVTD
-636 ILSRNRSLGSEK
+636 ILSRNRGGSENGGVL
-648 TPEETKE
+648 TKE
-655 QREQIFF
+655 QRDQILY

-667 ELLGKLEKEENEIV
+667 DLLGKLEQEQNEIIS
-681 AMKIENELRFYN
+681 MKIENELRFYN

-706 DELIT
+706 DELIA
-711 KTKENKKQNILSRN
+711 KTKETKKQNIISKNRN
-725 KTNSYGSIYNKYDT
+725 HYGTGVYDRYTNSYTSRGQSVFEYKY
-739 GFSLNGKSVHEYRW
+739 

>member
-1 MILFLSDWAR
+1 MEDWLR
-11 YPSARP
+11 YPSAKP
-17 DYETKNTSYLK
+17 NYDTKNESYLK
-28 LAGKYYAMG
+28 LAGTYYAMG

-51 LKGLDP
+51 LKDVDP
-57 FSPELTELERLKIS
+57 FSPFLTELEMVKIA

-90 RSGSDAVPLQANR
+90 RSGSDAVPLLANR
-103 GNIAMYWSFFNHIMT
+103 GNIALYWCFFNHVMT

-138 LLNIRCKGTTIN
+138 LLNIRCRGTTIN

-156 ALRAENIQRLKDI
+156 ALRSENIQRLKDI
-169 IDEMPYYLKQRTKKD
+169 IDEMPFYLKQRSKKD
-184 LDNTELINIGSLGNW
+184 LDNTELINISSLGNW
-199 YKAHLPQKSKKFAL
+199 YKAHLPQKAKKFAL

-243 AAGVAMRDKA
+243 AAGVAMRNKA
-253 RQNNEPYGT
+253 RANNEPYGT

-294 DAKDHEELSSMV
+294 DAKDATELEVMI
-306 RAISRGCKERMRIG
+306 RAVSRGLKEKMRVG

-339 GYTDAWLL
+339 GYDDAWLL
-347 NALEETK
+347 TALEETK

-369 SGSLSSPLT
+369 SGSLSSPLS
-378 IKEMEIIRGSQ
+378 IQQMEIIRGSQ
-389 KEPLYVEDCRISS
+389 KEPLYVEDCKIGS
-402 FRVPLRWYIPKAS
+402 FRVPCRWYIPKDS
-415 IETYM
+415 IEMYM
-420 EKNKTILSADTSDG
+420 AKNSSILSADTSDG
-434 SGGDDISL
+434 AGGDDISL
-442 TLTDVKTGMVVGSFN
+442 SLTDVKSGMLIASFN
-457 VNKINLLAFSEW
+457 VNQVNLLAFSEW
-469 FCDKWMIKS
+469 VCERWIIQC
-478 PNVTVIPERRS
+478 PNVTLIPERRS

-499 LILPERGIDPFKRI
+499 LILPDRGIDPFKRI
-513 FNRIVNDPDEHKQA
+513 FNRIVNDPDENKTA
-527 FEEIKL
+527 YEEIKL

-544 RYKKAFGFATSGSG
+544 RYKKAFGWATSGG
-558 LASRSD
+558 GMTSRSD
-564 LYSTTLMSASR
+564 LYSTTLISAAR
-575 NCGHLVNDK
+575 NCGHMVNDK

-591 SLESKNGRIDHAPGE
+591 SLETRNGRVDHAPGE

-625 NLTYYGIQVTD
+625 NLLHYGIQVTD
-636 ILSRNRSLGSEK
+636 ILSRNRGGSENGGVL
-648 TPEETKE
+648 TKE
-655 QREQIFF
+655 QRDQIFY

-667 ELLGKLEKEENEIV
+667 DLLGKLEQEQNEIIS
-681 AMKIENELRFYN
+681 MKIENELRFYN

-706 DELIT
+706 DELIS
-711 KTKENKKQNILSRN
+711 KTKETKKQNIISKNRN
-725 KTNSYGSIYNKYDT
+725 HYGTGVYDRYTNSYTSRGQSVFEYKY
-739 GFSLNGKSVHEYRW
+739 

>member
-1 MILFLSDWAR
+1 MVLYLEDWLR
-11 YPSARP
+11 YPGSKP
-17 DYETKNTSYLK
+17 NYDTKNESYLK
-28 LAGKYYAMG
+28 LAGTYYAMG
-37 IKNYAFMLALHDQS
+37 VKNYAFMLALHDQS
-51 LKGLDP
+51 LKDVDP
-57 FSPELTELERLKIS
+57 FSPFLTELEMVKIG

-90 RSGSDAVPLQANR
+90 RSGSDAVPLLANR
-103 GNIAMYWSFFNHIMT
+103 GNIALYWCFFNHVMT

-138 LLNIRCKGTTIN
+138 LLNIRCRGTTIN

-156 ALRAENIQRLKDI
+156 ALRSENIQRLKDI
-169 IDEMPYYLKQRTKKD
+169 IDEMPFYLKQRSKKD
-184 LDNTELINIGSLGNW
+184 LDNTELINISSLGNW
-199 YKAHLPQKSKKFAL
+199 YKAHLPQKAKKFAL

-243 AAGVAMRDKA
+243 AAGVAMRNKA
-253 RQNNEPYGT
+253 RANNEPYGT

-294 DAKDHEELSSMV
+294 DAKDATELEVMI
-306 RAISRGCKERMRIG
+306 RAVSRGLKEKMRVG

-339 GYTDAWLL
+339 GYDDAWLL
-347 NALEETK
+347 TALEETK

-378 IKEMEIIRGSQ
+378 IQQMEIIRGSQ
-389 KEPLYVEDCRISS
+389 KEPLYVEDCKIGS
-402 FRVPLRWYIPKAS
+402 FRVPCRWYIPKDS
-415 IETYM
+415 IEMYM
-420 EKNKTILSADTSDG
+420 AKNSSILSADTSDG
-434 SGGDDISL
+434 AGGDDISL
-442 TLTDVKTGMVVGSFN
+442 SLTDVKTGMLIASFN
-457 VNKINLLAFSEW
+457 VNQVNLLAFSEW
-469 FCDKWMIKS
+469 VCERWIIQC
-478 PNVTVIPERRS
+478 PNVTLIPERRS

-499 LILPERGIDPFKRI
+499 LILPDRGIDPFKRI
-513 FNRIVNDPDEHKQA
+513 FNRIVNDPDENKTA
-527 FEEIKL
+527 YEEIKL

-544 RYKKAFGFATSGSG
+544 RYKKAFGWATSGG
-558 LASRSD
+558 GMTSRSD
-564 LYSTTLMSASR
+564 LYSTTLISAAR
-575 NCGHLVNDK
+575 NCGHMVNDK

-591 SLESKNGRIDHAPGE
+591 SLETRNGRVDHAPGE

-625 NLTYYGIQVTD
+625 NLLHYGIQVTD
-636 ILSRNRSLGSEK
+636 ILSRNRGGSENGGVL
-648 TPEETKE
+648 TKE
-655 QREQIFF
+655 HRDQILY

-667 ELLGKLEKEENEIV
+667 DLLGKLEQEQNEIIS
-681 AMKIENELRFYN
+681 MKIENELRFYN

-706 DELIT
+706 DELIA
-711 KTKENKKQNILSRN
+711 KTKETKKQNIISKNRN
-725 KTNSYGSIYNKYDT
+725 IYGTGVYDRYTNSYTSRGQSVFEYKY
-739 GFSLNGKSVHEYRW
+739 

>member
-1 MILFLSDWAR
+1 MVLYLQDWFR
-11 YPSARP
+11 YPGAKP
-17 DYETKNTSYLK
+17 NYDTKNESYLK
-28 LAGKYYAMG
+28 LAGTYYAMG
-37 IKNYAFMLALHDQS
+37 VKNYAFMLALHDQS
-51 LKGLDP
+51 LKDVDP
-57 FSPELTELERLKIS
+57 FSPFLTELEMVKIG

-90 RSGSDAVPLQANR
+90 RSGSDAVPLLANR
-103 GNIAMYWSFFNHIMT
+103 GNIALYWCFFNHAMT

-138 LLNIRCKGTTIN
+138 LLNIRCRGTTIN

-156 ALRAENIQRLKDI
+156 ALRSENIQRLKDI
-169 IDEMPYYLKQRTKKD
+169 IDEMPFYLKQRSKKD
-184 LDNTELINIGSLGNW
+184 LDNTELINISSLGNW
-199 YKAHLPQKSKKFAL
+199 YKAHLPQKAKKFAL

-243 AAGVAMRDKA
+243 AAGVAMRNKA
-253 RQNNEPYGT
+253 RANNEPYGT

-294 DAKDHEELSSMV
+294 DAKDAAELEVMV
-306 RAISRGCKERMRIG
+306 RAVSRGLKEKMRVG

-339 GYTDAWLL
+339 GYDDAWLL
-347 NALEETK
+347 TALEETK

-378 IKEMEIIRGSQ
+378 IQQMETIRGSQ
-389 KEPLYVEDCRISS
+389 KEPMYVEDCKIGS
-402 FRVPLRWYIPKAS
+402 FRVPCRWYIPRDS
-415 IETYM
+415 IEMYM
-420 EKNKTILSADTSDG
+420 AKNSSILSADTSDG
-434 SGGDDISL
+434 GGGDDISL
-442 TLTDVKTGMVVGSFN
+442 SLTDVKTGMLIASFN
-457 VNKINLLAFSEW
+457 VNRINLLAFSEW
-469 FCDKWMIKS
+469 VCERWIIQS
-478 PNVTVIPERRS
+478 PNVTLIPERKS

-499 LILPERGIDPFKRI
+499 LILPDRGIDPFKRI
-513 FNRIVNDPDEHKQA
+513 FNRIVNEPDENKTA

-544 RYKKAFGFATSGSG
+544 RYKKAFGWATSGGG
-558 LASRSD
+558 LTSRSD
-564 LYSTTLMSASR
+564 LYSTTLMSAAR
-575 NCGHLVNDK
+575 NCGHMVNDK

-591 SLESKNGRIDHAPGE
+591 SLETRNGRVDHAPGE

-625 NLTYYGIQVTD
+625 NLLHYGIQVTD
-636 ILSRNRSLGSEK
+636 ILSRNRGGSENGGVL
-648 TPEETKE
+648 TKE
-655 QREQIFF
+655 QRDQILY

-667 ELLGKLEKEENEIV
+667 DLLGKLEQEQNEIIS
-681 AMKIENELRFYN
+681 MKIENELRFYN

-706 DELIT
+706 DELIA
-711 KTKENKKQNILSRN
+711 KTKETKKQNIISKNRN
-725 KTNSYGSIYNKYDT
+725 IYGTGVYDRYTNSYTSRGQSVFEYKY
-739 GFSLNGKSVHEYRW
+739 

>member
-1 MILFLSDWAR
+1 MILYAEDWSR
-11 YPSARP
+11 YPGSKP
-17 DYETKNTSYLK
+17 NYDTKNESYLK
-28 LAGKYYAMG
+28 LAGTYYAMG
-37 IKNYAFMLALHDQS
+37 VKNYAFMLALHDQS
-51 LKGLDP
+51 LKDVDP
-57 FSPELTELERLKIS
+57 FSPFLTELEMVKIG

-90 RSGSDAVPLQANR
+90 RSGSDAVPLLANR
-103 GNIAMYWSFFNHIMT
+103 GNIALYWCFFNHVMT

-138 LLNIRCKGTTIN
+138 LLNIRCRGTTIN

-156 ALRAENIQRLKDI
+156 ALRSENIQRLKDI
-169 IDEMPYYLKQRTKKD
+169 IDEMPFYLKQRSKKD
-184 LDNTELINIGSLGNW
+184 LDNTELINISSLGNW
-199 YKAHLPQKSKKFAL
+199 YKAHLPQKAKKFAL

-243 AAGVAMRDKA
+243 AAGVAMRNKA
-253 RQNNEPYGT
+253 RANNEPYGT

-294 DAKDHEELSSMV
+294 DAKDATELEVMI
-306 RAISRGCKERMRIG
+306 RAVSRGLKEKMRVG

-339 GYTDAWLL
+339 GYDDAWLL
-347 NALEETK
+347 TALEETK

-378 IKEMEIIRGSQ
+378 IQQMEIIRGSQ
-389 KEPLYVEDCRISS
+389 KEPLYVEDCKIGS
-402 FRVPLRWYIPKAS
+402 FRVPCRWYIPKDS
-415 IETYM
+415 IEMYM
-420 EKNKTILSADTSDG
+420 AKNSSILSADTSDG
-434 SGGDDISL
+434 AGGDDISL
-442 TLTDVKTGMVVGSFN
+442 SLTDVKTGMLIASFN
-457 VNKINLLAFSEW
+457 VNQVNLLAFSEW
-469 FCDKWMIKS
+469 VCERWIIQC
-478 PNVTVIPERRS
+478 PNVTLIPERRS

-499 LILPERGIDPFKRI
+499 LILPDRGIDPFKRI
-513 FNRIVNDPDEHKQA
+513 FNRIVNDPDENKTA
-527 FEEIKL
+527 YEEIKL

-544 RYKKAFGFATSGSG
+544 RYKKAFGWATSGG
-558 LASRSD
+558 GMTSRSD
-564 LYSTTLMSASR
+564 LYSTTLISAAR
-575 NCGHLVNDK
+575 NCGHMVNDK

-591 SLESKNGRIDHAPGE
+591 SLETRNGRVDHAPGE

-625 NLTYYGIQVTD
+625 NLLHYGIQVTD
-636 ILSRNRSLGSEK
+636 ILSRNRGGSENGGII
-648 TPEETKE
+648 TKE
-655 QREQIFF
+655 QREQIFY

-667 ELLGKLEKEENEIV
+667 ELLGKLEQEQSEIIS
-681 AMKIENELRFYN
+681 MKIENELRFYN

-706 DELIT
+706 DELIS
-711 KTKENKKQNILSRN
+711 KTKETKKQNIISKNRN
-725 KTNSYGSIYNKYDT
+725 HYGTGIYDRYTNSYTSRGQSVFEYKY
-739 GFSLNGKSVHEYRW
+739 

>member
-1 MILFLSDWAR
+1 MVLYLEDWLR
-11 YPSARP
+11 YPSAKP
-17 DYETKNTSYLK
+17 NYDTKNESYLK
-28 LAGKYYAMG
+28 LAGTYYAMG
-37 IKNYAFMLALHDQS
+37 VKNYAFMLALHDQS
-51 LKGLDP
+51 LKDVDP
-57 FSPELTELERLKIS
+57 FSPFLTELEMVKIA

-90 RSGSDAVPLQANR
+90 RSGSDAVPLLANR
-103 GNIAMYWSFFNHIMT
+103 GNIALYWCFFNHVMT

-138 LLNIRCKGTTIN
+138 LLNIRCRGTTIN

-156 ALRAENIQRLKDI
+156 ALRSENIQRLKDI
-169 IDEMPYYLKQRTKKD
+169 IDEMPFYLKQRSKKD
-184 LDNTELINIGSLGNW
+184 LDNTELINISSLGNW
-199 YKAHLPQKSKKFAL
+199 YKAHLPQKAKKFAL

-243 AAGVAMRDKA
+243 AAGVAMRNKA
-253 RQNNEPYGT
+253 RANNEPYGT

-294 DAKDHEELSSMV
+294 DAKDATELEVMI
-306 RAISRGCKERMRIG
+306 RAVSRGLKEKMRVG

-339 GYTDAWLL
+339 GYDDAWLL
-347 NALEETK
+347 TALEETK

-369 SGSLSSPLT
+369 SGSLSSPLS
-378 IKEMEIIRGSQ
+378 IQQMEIIRGSQ
-389 KEPLYVEDCRISS
+389 KEPLYVEDCKIGS
-402 FRVPLRWYIPKAS
+402 FRVPCRWYIPKDS
-415 IETYM
+415 IEMYM
-420 EKNKTILSADTSDG
+420 AKNSSILSADTSDG
-434 SGGDDISL
+434 AGGDDISL
-442 TLTDVKTGMVVGSFN
+442 SLTDVKTGMLIASFN
-457 VNKINLLAFSEW
+457 VNQVNLLAFSEW
-469 FCDKWMIKS
+469 VCERWIIQC
-478 PNVTVIPERRS
+478 PNVTLIPERRS

-499 LILPERGIDPFKRI
+499 LILPDRGIDPFKRI
-513 FNRIVNDPDEHKQA
+513 FNRIVNDPDENKTA

-544 RYKKAFGFATSGSG
+544 RYKKAFGWATSGG
-558 LASRSD
+558 GMTSRSD
-564 LYSTTLMSASR
+564 LYSTTLISAAR
-575 NCGHLVNDK
+575 NCGHMVNDK

-591 SLESKNGRIDHAPGE
+591 SLETRNGRVDHAPGE

-625 NLTYYGIQVTD
+625 NLLHYGIQVTD
-636 ILSRNRSLGSEK
+636 ILSRNRGGSENGGVL
-648 TPEETKE
+648 TKE
-655 QREQIFF
+655 QRDQILY

-667 ELLGKLEKEENEIV
+667 ELLGKLEQEQSEIIS
-681 AMKIENELRFYN
+681 MKIENELRFYN

-706 DELIT
+706 DELIA
-711 KTKENKKQNILSRN
+711 KTKETKKQSIIGRNRNNYGTGVYGRYTNGYTSRGQ
-725 KTNSYGSIYNKYDT
+725 SVYEYKY
-739 GFSLNGKSVHEYRW
+739 

>member
-1 MILFLSDWAR
+1 MVLYLEDWLR
-11 YPSARP
+11 YPSAKP
-17 DYETKNTSYLK
+17 NYDTKNESYLK
-28 LAGKYYAMG
+28 LAGTYYAMG
-37 IKNYAFMLALHDQS
+37 VKNYAFMLALHDQS
-51 LKGLDP
+51 LKDVDP
-57 FSPELTELERLKIS
+57 FSPFLTELEMVKIG

-90 RSGSDAVPLQANR
+90 RSGSDAVPLLANR
-103 GNIAMYWSFFNHIMT
+103 GNIALYWCFFNHVMT

-138 LLNIRCKGTTIN
+138 LLNIRCRGTTIN

-156 ALRAENIQRLKDI
+156 ALRSENIQRLKDI
-169 IDEMPYYLKQRTKKD
+169 IDEMPFYLKQRSKKD
-184 LDNTELINIGSLGNW
+184 LDNTELINISSLGNW
-199 YKAHLPQKSKKFAL
+199 YKAHLPQKAKKFAL

-243 AAGVAMRDKA
+243 AAGVAMRNKA
-253 RQNNEPYGT
+253 RANNEPYGT

-294 DAKDHEELSSMV
+294 DAKDATELEVMI
-306 RAISRGCKERMRIG
+306 RAVSRGLKEKMRVG

-339 GYTDAWLL
+339 GYDDAWLL
-347 NALEETK
+347 TALEETK

-369 SGSLSSPLT
+369 SGSLSSPLS
-378 IKEMEIIRGSQ
+378 IQQMEIIRGSQ
-389 KEPLYVEDCRISS
+389 KEPLYVEDCKIGS
-402 FRVPLRWYIPKAS
+402 FRVPCRWYIPKDS
-415 IETYM
+415 IDMYM
-420 EKNKTILSADTSDG
+420 AKNSSILSADTSDG
-434 SGGDDISL
+434 AGGDDISL
-442 TLTDVKTGMVVGSFN
+442 SLTDVKTGMLIASFN
-457 VNKINLLAFSEW
+457 VNQVNLLAFSEW
-469 FCDKWMIKS
+469 VCERWIIQC
-478 PNVTVIPERRS
+478 PNVTLIPERRS

-499 LILPERGIDPFKRI
+499 LILPDRGIDPFKRI
-513 FNRIVNDPDEHKQA
+513 FNRIVNDPDENKTA
-527 FEEIKL
+527 YEEIKL

-544 RYKKAFGFATSGSG
+544 RYKKAFGWATSGG
-558 LASRSD
+558 GMTSRSD
-564 LYSTTLMSASR
+564 LYSTTLISAAR
-575 NCGHLVNDK
+575 NCGHMVNDK

-591 SLESKNGRIDHAPGE
+591 SLETRNGRVDHAPGE

-625 NLTYYGIQVTD
+625 NLLHYGIQVTD
-636 ILSRNRSLGSEK
+636 ILSRNRGGSENGGVI
-648 TPEETKE
+648 TKE
-655 QREQIFF
+655 QREQIFY

-667 ELLGKLEKEENEIV
+667 ELLGKLEQEQNEIIS
-681 AMKIENELRFYN
+681 MKIENELRFYN

-706 DELIT
+706 DELIS
-711 KTKENKKQNILSRN
+711 KTKETKKQNIISKNRN
-725 KTNSYGSIYNKYDT
+725 IYGTGVYDRYTNSYTSRGQSVFEYKY
-739 GFSLNGKSVHEYRW
+739 

>member
-1 MILFLSDWAR
+1 MVLYLEDWLR
-11 YPSARP
+11 YPSAKP
-17 DYETKNTSYLK
+17 NYDTKNESYLK
-28 LAGKYYAMG
+28 LAGTYYAMG
-37 IKNYAFMLALHDQS
+37 VKNYAFMLALHDQS
-51 LKGLDP
+51 LKDVDP
-57 FSPELTELERLKIS
+57 FSPFLTELEMVKIA

-90 RSGSDAVPLQANR
+90 RSGSDAVPLLANR
-103 GNIAMYWSFFNHIMT
+103 GNIALYWCFFNHVMT

-138 LLNIRCKGTTIN
+138 LLNIRCRGTTIN

-156 ALRAENIQRLKDI
+156 ALRSENIQRLKDI
-169 IDEMPYYLKQRTKKD
+169 IDEMPFYLKQRSKKD
-184 LDNTELINIGSLGNW
+184 LDNTELINISSLGNW
-199 YKAHLPQKSKKFAL
+199 YKAHLPQKAKKFAL

-243 AAGVAMRDKA
+243 AAGVAMRNKA
-253 RQNNEPYGT
+253 RANNEPYGT

-294 DAKDHEELSSMV
+294 DAKDATELEVMI
-306 RAISRGCKERMRIG
+306 RAVSRGLKEKMRVG

-339 GYTDAWLL
+339 GYDDAWLL
-347 NALEETK
+347 TALEETK

-369 SGSLSSPLT
+369 SGSLSSPLS
-378 IKEMEIIRGSQ
+378 IQQMEIIRGSQ
-389 KEPLYVEDCRISS
+389 KEPLYVEDCKIGS
-402 FRVPLRWYIPKAS
+402 FRVPCRWYIPKDS
-415 IETYM
+415 IEMYM
-420 EKNKTILSADTSDG
+420 AKNSSILSADTSDG
-434 SGGDDISL
+434 AGGDDISL
-442 TLTDVKTGMVVGSFN
+442 SLTDVKSGMLIASFN
-457 VNKINLLAFSEW
+457 VNQVNLLAFSEW
-469 FCDKWMIKS
+469 VCERWIIQC
-478 PNVTVIPERRS
+478 PNVTLIPERRS

-499 LILPERGIDPFKRI
+499 LILPDRGIDPFKRI
-513 FNRIVNDPDEHKQA
+513 FNRIVNDPDENKTA
-527 FEEIKL
+527 YEEIKL

-544 RYKKAFGFATSGSG
+544 RYKKAFGWATSGG
-558 LASRSD
+558 GMTSRSD
-564 LYSTTLMSASR
+564 LYSTTLISAAR
-575 NCGHLVNDK
+575 NCGHMVNDK

-591 SLESKNGRIDHAPGE
+591 SLETRNGRVDHAPGE

-625 NLTYYGIQVTD
+625 NLLHYGIQVTD
-636 ILSRNRSLGSEK
+636 ILSRNRGGSENGGVI
-648 TPEETKE
+648 TKE
-655 QREQIFF
+655 QREQIFY

-667 ELLGKLEKEENEIV
+667 ELLGKLEQEQSEIIS
-681 AMKIENELRFYN
+681 MKIENELRFYN

-706 DELIT
+706 DELIS
-711 KTKENKKQNILSRN
+711 KTKETKKQNIISKNRN
-725 KTNSYGSIYNKYDT
+725 HYGTGVYDRYTNSYTSRGQSVFEYKY
-739 GFSLNGKSVHEYRW
+739 

>member
-1 MILFLSDWAR
+1 MVLFMEDWLR
-11 YPSARP
+11 YPSAKP
-17 DYETKNTSYLK
+17 NYDTKNESYLK
-28 LAGKYYAMG
+28 LAGTYYAMG
-37 IKNYAFMLALHDQS
+37 VKNYAFMLALHDQS
-51 LKGLDP
+51 LKDVDP
-57 FSPELTELERLKIS
+57 FSPFLTELEMVKIG

-90 RSGSDAVPLQANR
+90 RSGSDAVPLLANR
-103 GNIAMYWSFFNHIMT
+103 GNIALYWCFFNHVMT

-138 LLNIRCKGTTIN
+138 LLNIRCRGTTIN

-156 ALRAENIQRLKDI
+156 ALRSENIQRLKDI
-169 IDEMPYYLKQRTKKD
+169 IDEMPFYLKQRSKKD
-184 LDNTELINIGSLGNW
+184 LDNTELINISSLGNW
-199 YKAHLPQKSKKFAL
+199 YKAHLPQKAKKFAL

-243 AAGVAMRDKA
+243 AAGVAMRNKA
-253 RQNNEPYGT
+253 RANNEPYGT

-294 DAKDHEELSSMV
+294 DAKDATELEVMI
-306 RAISRGCKERMRIG
+306 RAVSRGLKEKMRVG

-339 GYTDAWLL
+339 GYDDAWLL
-347 NALEETK
+347 TALEETK

-369 SGSLSSPLT
+369 SGSLSSPLS
-378 IKEMEIIRGSQ
+378 IQQMEIIRGSQ
-389 KEPLYVEDCRISS
+389 KEPLYVEDCKIGS
-402 FRVPLRWYIPKAS
+402 FRVPCRWYIPKDS
-415 IETYM
+415 VEMYM
-420 EKNKTILSADTSDG
+420 AKNSSILSADTSDG
-434 SGGDDISL
+434 AGGDDISL
-442 TLTDVKTGMVVGSFN
+442 SLTDVKTGMLIASFN
-457 VNKINLLAFSEW
+457 VNQVNLLAFSEW
-469 FCDKWMIKS
+469 VCERWIIQC
-478 PNVTVIPERRS
+478 PNVTLIPERRS

-499 LILPERGIDPFKRI
+499 LILPDRGIDPFKRI
-513 FNRIVNDPDEHKQA
+513 FNRIVNDPDENKTA
-527 FEEIKL
+527 YEEIKL

-544 RYKKAFGFATSGSG
+544 RYKKAFGWATSGG
-558 LASRSD
+558 GMTSRSD
-564 LYSTTLMSASR
+564 LYSTTLISAAR
-575 NCGHLVNDK
+575 NCGHMVNDK

-591 SLESKNGRIDHAPGE
+591 SLETRNGRVDHAPGE

-625 NLTYYGIQVTD
+625 NLLHYGIQVTD
-636 ILSRNRSLGSEK
+636 ILSRNRGGSENGGVI
-648 TPEETKE
+648 TKE
-655 QREQIFF
+655 QREQIFY

-667 ELLGKLEKEENEIV
+667 DLLGKLEQEQSEIIS
-681 AMKIENELRFYN
+681 MKIENELRFYN

-706 DELIT
+706 DELIS
-711 KTKENKKQNILSRN
+711 KTKETKKQNIISKNRN
-725 KTNSYGSIYNKYDT
+725 IYGTGVYDRYTNSYTSRGQSVFEYKY
-739 GFSLNGKSVHEYRW
+739 

>member
-1 MILFLSDWAR
+1 MVLYLQDWFR
-11 YPSARP
+11 YPGAKP
-17 DYETKNTSYLK
+17 NYDTKNESYLK
-28 LAGKYYAMG
+28 LAGTYYAMG
-37 IKNYAFMLALHDQS
+37 VKNYAFMLALHDQS
-51 LKGLDP
+51 LKDVDP
-57 FSPELTELERLKIS
+57 FSPFLTELEMVKIG

-90 RSGSDAVPLQANR
+90 RSGSDAVPLLANR
-103 GNIAMYWSFFNHIMT
+103 GNIALYWCFFNHVMT

-138 LLNIRCKGTTIN
+138 LLNIRCRGTTIN

-156 ALRAENIQRLKDI
+156 ALRSENIQRLKDI
-169 IDEMPYYLKQRTKKD
+169 IDEMPFYLKQRSKKD
-184 LDNTELINIGSLGNW
+184 LDNTELINISSLGNW
-199 YKAHLPQKSKKFAL
+199 YKAHLPQKAKKFAL

-243 AAGVAMRDKA
+243 AAGVAMRNKA
-253 RQNNEPYGT
+253 RANNEPYGT

-294 DAKDHEELSSMV
+294 DAKDAAELEVMI
-306 RAISRGCKERMRIG
+306 RAVSRGLKEKMRVG

-339 GYTDAWLL
+339 GYDDAWLL
-347 NALEETK
+347 TALEETK

-378 IKEMEIIRGSQ
+378 IQQMETIRGSQ
-389 KEPLYVEDCRISS
+389 KEPMYVEDCKIGS
-402 FRVPLRWYIPKAS
+402 FRVPCRWYIPRDS
-415 IETYM
+415 IEMYM
-420 EKNKTILSADTSDG
+420 AKNSSILSADTSDG
-434 SGGDDISL
+434 GGGDDISL
-442 TLTDVKTGMVVGSFN
+442 SLTDVKTGMLIASFN
-457 VNKINLLAFSEW
+457 VNRINLLAFSEW
-469 FCDKWMIKS
+469 VCERWIIQS
-478 PNVTVIPERRS
+478 PNVTLIPERKS

-499 LILPERGIDPFKRI
+499 LILPDRGIDPFKRI
-513 FNRIVNDPDEHKQA
+513 FNRIVNEPDENKTA

-544 RYKKAFGFATSGSG
+544 RYKKAFGWATSGGG
-558 LASRSD
+558 LTSRSD
-564 LYSTTLMSASR
+564 LYSTTLMSAAR
-575 NCGHLVNDK
+575 NCGHMVNDK

-591 SLESKNGRIDHAPGE
+591 SLETRNGRVDHAPGE

-625 NLTYYGIQVTD
+625 NLLHYGIQVTD
-636 ILSRNRSLGSEK
+636 ILSRNRGGSENGGVL
-648 TPEETKE
+648 TKE
-655 QREQIFF
+655 HRDQILY

-667 ELLGKLEKEENEIV
+667 DLLGKLEQEQNEIIS
-681 AMKIENELRFYN
+681 MKIENELRFYN

-706 DELIT
+706 DELIA
-711 KTKENKKQNILSRN
+711 KTKETKKQNIISKNRN
-725 KTNSYGSIYNKYDT
+725 IYGTGVYDRYTNSYTSRGQSVFEYKY
-739 GFSLNGKSVHEYRW
+739 

>member
-1 MILFLSDWAR
+1 MILYAEDWSR
-11 YPSARP
+11 YPSAKP
-17 DYETKNTSYLK
+17 NYDTKNESYLK
-28 LAGKYYAMG
+28 LAGTYYAMG
-37 IKNYAFMLALHDQS
+37 VKNYAFMLALHDQS
-51 LKGLDP
+51 LKDVDP
-57 FSPELTELERLKIS
+57 FSPFLTELEMVKIG

-90 RSGSDAVPLQANR
+90 RSGSDAVPLLANR
-103 GNIAMYWSFFNHIMT
+103 GNIALYWCFFNHVMT

-138 LLNIRCKGTTIN
+138 LLNIRCRGTTIN

-156 ALRAENIQRLKDI
+156 ALRSENIQRLKDI
-169 IDEMPYYLKQRTKKD
+169 IDEMPFYLKQRSKKD
-184 LDNTELINIGSLGNW
+184 LDNTELINISSLGNW
-199 YKAHLPQKSKKFAL
+199 YKAHLPQKAKKFAL

-243 AAGVAMRDKA
+243 AAGVAMRNKA
-253 RQNNEPYGT
+253 RANNEPYGT

-294 DAKDHEELSSMV
+294 DAKDATELEVMI
-306 RAISRGCKERMRIG
+306 RAVSRGLKEKMRVG

-347 NALEETK
+347 TALEETK

-369 SGSLSSPLT
+369 SGSLSSPLS
-378 IKEMEIIRGSQ
+378 IQQMEIIRGSQ
-389 KEPLYVEDCRISS
+389 KEPLYVEDCKIGS
-402 FRVPLRWYIPKAS
+402 FRVPCRWYIPKDS
-415 IETYM
+415 IEMYM
-420 EKNKTILSADTSDG
+420 AKNSSILSADTSDG
-434 SGGDDISL
+434 AGGDDISL
-442 TLTDVKTGMVVGSFN
+442 SLTDVKTGMLIASFN
-457 VNKINLLAFSEW
+457 VNQVNLLAFSEW
-469 FCDKWMIKS
+469 VCERWIIQC
-478 PNVTVIPERRS
+478 PNVTLIPERRS

-499 LILPERGIDPFKRI
+499 LILPDRGIDPFKRI
-513 FNRIVNDPDEHKQA
+513 FNRIVNDPDENKTA
-527 FEEIKL
+527 YEEIKL

-544 RYKKAFGFATSGSG
+544 RYKKAFGWATSGG
-558 LASRSD
+558 GMTSRSD
-564 LYSTTLMSASR
+564 LYSTTLISAAR
-575 NCGHLVNDK
+575 NCGHMVNDK

-591 SLESKNGRIDHAPGE
+591 SLETRNGRVDHAPGE

-625 NLTYYGIQVTD
+625 NLLHYGIQVTD
-636 ILSRNRSLGSEK
+636 ILSRNRGGSENGGVI
-648 TPEETKE
+648 TKE
-655 QREQIFF
+655 QREQIFY

-667 ELLGKLEKEENEIV
+667 ELLGKLEQEQSEIIS
-681 AMKIENELRFYN
+681 MKIENELRFYN

-706 DELIT
+706 DELIS
-711 KTKENKKQNILSRN
+711 KTKETKKQNIISKNRN
-725 KTNSYGSIYNKYDT
+725 HYGTGVYDRYTNSYTSRGQSVFEYKY
-739 GFSLNGKSVHEYRW
+739 

>member
-1 MILFLSDWAR
+1 MVLYLEDWLR
-11 YPSARP
+11 YPSAKP
-17 DYETKNTSYLK
+17 NYDTKNESYLK
-28 LAGKYYAMG
+28 LAGTYYAMG
-37 IKNYAFMLALHDQS
+37 VKNYAFMLALHDQS
-51 LKGLDP
+51 LKDVDP
-57 FSPELTELERLKIS
+57 FSPFLTELEMVKIG

-90 RSGSDAVPLQANR
+90 RSGSDAVPLLANR
-103 GNIAMYWSFFNHIMT
+103 GNIALYWCFFNNVMT
-118 YLVQIRQTGKSIST
+118 YLVQIRQTGKSISS

-138 LLNIRCKGTTIN
+138 LLNIRCRGTTIN

-156 ALRAENIQRLKDI
+156 ALRSENIQRLKDI
-169 IDEMPYYLKQRTKKD
+169 IDEMPFYLKQRSKKD
-184 LDNTELINIGSLGNW
+184 LDNTELINISSLGNW
-199 YKAHLPQKSKKFAL
+199 YKAHLPQKAKKFAL

-243 AAGVAMRDKA
+243 AAGVAMRNKA
-253 RQNNEPYGT
+253 RANNEPYGT

-294 DAKDHEELSSMV
+294 DAKDATELEVMI
-306 RAISRGCKERMRIG
+306 RAVSRGLKEKMRVG

-339 GYTDAWLL
+339 GYDDAWLL
-347 NALEETK
+347 TALEETK

-378 IKEMEIIRGSQ
+378 IQQMETIRGSQ
-389 KEPLYVEDCRISS
+389 KEPMYVEDCKIGS
-402 FRVPLRWYIPKAS
+402 FRVPCRWYIPRDS
-415 IETYM
+415 IEMYM
-420 EKNKTILSADTSDG
+420 AKNSSILSADTSDG
-434 SGGDDISL
+434 GGGDDISL
-442 TLTDVKTGMVVGSFN
+442 SLTDVKTGMLIASFN
-457 VNKINLLAFSEW
+457 VNRINLLAFSEW
-469 FCDKWMIKS
+469 VCERWIIQS
-478 PNVTVIPERRS
+478 PNVTLIPERKS

-499 LILPERGIDPFKRI
+499 LILPDRGIDPFKRI
-513 FNRIVNDPDEHKQA
+513 FNRIVNEPDENKTA

-544 RYKKAFGFATSGSG
+544 RYKKAFGWATSGGG
-558 LASRSD
+558 LTSRSD
-564 LYSTTLMSASR
+564 LYSTTLMSAAR
-575 NCGHLVNDK
+575 NCGHMVNDK

-591 SLESKNGRIDHAPGE
+591 SLETRNGRVDHAPGE

-625 NLTYYGIQVTD
+625 NLVYYGIQVTD
-636 ILSRNRSLGSEK
+636 ILSRNRGGSENGGVL
-648 TPEETKE
+648 TKE
-655 QREQIFF
+655 QRDQILY

-667 ELLGKLEKEENEIV
+667 DLLGKLEQEQNEIIS
-681 AMKIENELRFYN
+681 MKIENELRFYN

-706 DELIT
+706 DELIA
-711 KTKENKKQNILSRN
+711 KTKETKKQNIISKNRN
-725 KTNSYGSIYNKYDT
+725 IYGTGVYDRYTNSYTSRGQSVYEYKY
-739 GFSLNGKSVHEYRW
+739 

>member
-1 MILFLSDWAR
+1 MILYLEDWCR
-11 YPSARP
+11 YPGSKP
-17 DYETKNTSYLK
+17 NYDTKNESYLK
-28 LAGKYYAMG
+28 LAGTYYAMG

-51 LKGLDP
+51 LKDVDP
-57 FSPELTELERLKIS
+57 FSPFLTELEMVKIA

-90 RSGSDAVPLQANR
+90 RSGSDAVPLLANR
-103 GNIAMYWSFFNHIMT
+103 GNIALYWCFFNHVMT

-138 LLNIRCKGTTIN
+138 LLNIRCRGTTIN

-156 ALRAENIQRLKDI
+156 ALRSENIQRLKDI
-169 IDEMPYYLKQRTKKD
+169 IDEMPFYLKQRSKKD
-184 LDNTELINIGSLGNW
+184 LDNTELINISSLGNW
-199 YKAHLPQKSKKFAL
+199 YKAHLPQKAKKFAL

-243 AAGVAMRDKA
+243 AAGVAMRNKA
-253 RQNNEPYGT
+253 RANNEPYGT

-294 DAKDHEELSSMV
+294 DAKDATELEVMI
-306 RAISRGCKERMRIG
+306 RAVSRGLKEKMRVG

-339 GYTDAWLL
+339 GYDDAWLL
-347 NALEETK
+347 TALEETK

-369 SGSLSSPLT
+369 SGSLSSPLS
-378 IKEMEIIRGSQ
+378 IQQMEIIRGSQ
-389 KEPLYVEDCRISS
+389 KEPLYVEDCKIGS
-402 FRVPLRWYIPKAS
+402 FRVPCRWYIPKDS
-415 IETYM
+415 IEMYM
-420 EKNKTILSADTSDG
+420 AKNSSILSADTSDG
-434 SGGDDISL
+434 AGGDDISL
-442 TLTDVKTGMVVGSFN
+442 SLTDVKSGMLIASFN
-457 VNKINLLAFSEW
+457 VNQVNLLAFSEW
-469 FCDKWMIKS
+469 VCERWIIQC
-478 PNVTVIPERRS
+478 PNVTLIPERRS

-499 LILPERGIDPFKRI
+499 LILPDRGIDPFKRI
-513 FNRIVNDPDEHKQA
+513 FNRIVNDPDENKTA
-527 FEEIKL
+527 YEEIKL

-544 RYKKAFGFATSGSG
+544 RYKKAFGWATSGG
-558 LASRSD
+558 GMTSRSD
-564 LYSTTLMSASR
+564 LYSTTLISAAR
-575 NCGHLVNDK
+575 NCGHMVNDK

-591 SLESKNGRIDHAPGE
+591 SLETRNGRVDHAPGE

-625 NLTYYGIQVTD
+625 NLLHYGIQVTD
-636 ILSRNRSLGSEK
+636 ILSRNRGGSENGGVL
-648 TPEETKE
+648 TKE
-655 QREQIFF
+655 QRDQIFY

-667 ELLGKLEKEENEIV
+667 DLLGKLEQEQNEIIS
-681 AMKIENELRFYN
+681 MKIENELRFYN

-706 DELIT
+706 DELIS
-711 KTKENKKQNILSRN
+711 KTKETKKQNIISKNRN
-725 KTNSYGSIYNKYDT
+725 HYGTGVYDRYTNSYTSRGQSVFEYKY
-739 GFSLNGKSVHEYRW
+739 

>member
-1 MILFLSDWAR
+1 MVLYLEDWLR
-11 YPSARP
+11 YPSAKP
-17 DYETKNTSYLK
+17 NYDTKNESYLK
-28 LAGKYYAMG
+28 LAGTYYAMG
-37 IKNYAFMLALHDQS
+37 VKNYAFMLALHDQS
-51 LKGLDP
+51 LKDVDP
-57 FSPELTELERLKIS
+57 FSPFLTELEMVKIG

-90 RSGSDAVPLQANR
+90 RSGSDAVPLLANR
-103 GNIAMYWSFFNHIMT
+103 GNIALYWCFFNHVMT

-138 LLNIRCKGTTIN
+138 LLNIRCRGTTIN

-156 ALRAENIQRLKDI
+156 ALRSENIQRLKDI
-169 IDEMPYYLKQRTKKD
+169 IDEMPFYLKQRSKKD
-184 LDNTELINIGSLGNW
+184 LDNTELINISSLGNW
-199 YKAHLPQKSKKFAL
+199 YKAHLPQKAKKFAL

-243 AAGVAMRDKA
+243 AAGVAMRNKA
-253 RQNNEPYGT
+253 RANNEPYGT

-294 DAKDHEELSSMV
+294 DAKDATELEVMI
-306 RAISRGCKERMRIG
+306 RAVSRGLKEKMRVG

-339 GYTDAWLL
+339 GYDDAWLL
-347 NALEETK
+347 TALEETK

-369 SGSLSSPLT
+369 SGSLSSPLS
-378 IKEMEIIRGSQ
+378 IQQMEVIRGSQ
-389 KEPLYVEDCRISS
+389 KEPLYVEDCKIGS
-402 FRVPLRWYIPKAS
+402 FRVPCRWYIPKDS
-415 IETYM
+415 IEMYM
-420 EKNKTILSADTSDG
+420 AKNSSILSADTSDG
-434 SGGDDISL
+434 AGGDDISL
-442 TLTDVKTGMVVGSFN
+442 SLTDVKTGMLIASFN
-457 VNKINLLAFSEW
+457 VNQVNLLAFSEW
-469 FCDKWMIKS
+469 VCERWIIQC
-478 PNVTVIPERRS
+478 PNVTLIPERRS

-499 LILPERGIDPFKRI
+499 LILPDRGIDPFKRI
-513 FNRIVNDPDEHKQA
+513 FNRIVNDPDENKTA
-527 FEEIKL
+527 YEEIKL

-544 RYKKAFGFATSGSG
+544 RYKKAFGWATSGG
-558 LASRSD
+558 GMTSRSD
-564 LYSTTLMSASR
+564 LYSTTLISAAR
-575 NCGHLVNDK
+575 NCGHMVNDK

-591 SLESKNGRIDHAPGE
+591 SLETRNGRVDHAPGE

-625 NLTYYGIQVTD
+625 NLLHYGIQVTD
-636 ILSRNRSLGSEK
+636 ILSRNRGGSENGGVI
-648 TPEETKE
+648 TKE
-655 QREQIFF
+655 QREQIFY

-667 ELLGKLEKEENEIV
+667 ELLGKLEQEQSEIIS
-681 AMKIENELRFYN
+681 MKIENELRFYN

-706 DELIT
+706 DELIS
-711 KTKENKKQNILSRN
+711 KTKETKKQNIISKNRN
-725 KTNSYGSIYNKYDT
+725 HYGTGIYDRYTNSYTSRGQSVFEYKY
-739 GFSLNGKSVHEYRW
+739 

>member
-1 MILFLSDWAR
+1 MVLYLEDWLR
-11 YPSARP
+11 YPGSKP
-17 DYETKNTSYLK
+17 NYDTKNESYLK
-28 LAGKYYAMG
+28 LAGTYYAMG
-37 IKNYAFMLALHDQS
+37 VKNYAFMLALHDQS
-51 LKGLDP
+51 LKDVDP
-57 FSPELTELERLKIS
+57 FSPFLTELEMVKIA

-90 RSGSDAVPLQANR
+90 RSGSDAVPLLANR
-103 GNIAMYWSFFNHIMT
+103 GNIALYWCFFNHVMT

-138 LLNIRCKGTTIN
+138 LLNIRCRGTTIN

-156 ALRAENIQRLKDI
+156 ALRSENIQRLKDI
-169 IDEMPYYLKQRTKKD
+169 IDEMPFYLKQRSKKD
-184 LDNTELINIGSLGNW
+184 LDNTELINISSLGNW
-199 YKAHLPQKSKKFAL
+199 YKAHLPQKAKKFAL

-243 AAGVAMRDKA
+243 AAGVAMRNKA
-253 RQNNEPYGT
+253 RANNEPYGT

-294 DAKDHEELSSMV
+294 DAKDATELEVMI
-306 RAISRGCKERMRIG
+306 RAVSRGLKEKMRVG

-339 GYTDAWLL
+339 GYDDAWLL
-347 NALEETK
+347 TALEETK

-369 SGSLSSPLT
+369 SGSLSSPLS
-378 IKEMEIIRGSQ
+378 IQQMEIIRGSQ
-389 KEPLYVEDCRISS
+389 KEPLYVEDCKIGS
-402 FRVPLRWYIPKAS
+402 FRVPCRWYIPKDS
-415 IETYM
+415 IEMYM
-420 EKNKTILSADTSDG
+420 AKNSSILSADTSDG
-434 SGGDDISL
+434 AGGDDISL
-442 TLTDVKTGMVVGSFN
+442 SLTDVKTGMLIASFN
-457 VNKINLLAFSEW
+457 VNQVNLLAFSEW
-469 FCDKWMIKS
+469 VCERWIIQC
-478 PNVTVIPERRS
+478 PNVTLIPERRS

-499 LILPERGIDPFKRI
+499 LILPDRGIDPFKRI
-513 FNRIVNDPDEHKQA
+513 FNRIVNDPDENKTA

-544 RYKKAFGFATSGSG
+544 RYKKAFGWATSGG
-558 LASRSD
+558 GMTSRSD
-564 LYSTTLMSASR
+564 LYSTTLISAAR
-575 NCGHLVNDK
+575 NCGHMVNDK

-591 SLESKNGRIDHAPGE
+591 SLETRNGRVDHAPGE

-625 NLTYYGIQVTD
+625 NLLHYGIQVTD
-636 ILSRNRSLGSEK
+636 ILSRNRGGSENGGVL
-648 TPEETKE
+648 TKE
-655 QREQIFF
+655 QRDQILY

-667 ELLGKLEKEENEIV
+667 ELLGKLEQEQSEIIS
-681 AMKIENELRFYN
+681 MKIENELRFYN

-706 DELIT
+706 DELIA
-711 KTKENKKQNILSRN
+711 KTKETKKQNIISKNRN
-725 KTNSYGSIYNKYDT
+725 HYGTGVYDRYTNSYTSRGQSVFEYKY
-739 GFSLNGKSVHEYRW
+739 

>member
-1 MILFLSDWAR
+1 MVLYLEDWLR
-11 YPSARP
+11 YPGAKP
-17 DYETKNTSYLK
+17 NYDTKNESYLK
-28 LAGKYYAMG
+28 LAGTYYAMG
-37 IKNYAFMLALHDQS
+37 VKNYAFMLALHDQS
-51 LKGLDP
+51 LKDVDP
-57 FSPELTELERLKIS
+57 FSPFLTELEMVKIG

-90 RSGSDAVPLQANR
+90 RSGSDAVPLLANR
-103 GNIAMYWSFFNHIMT
+103 GNIALYWCFFNHVMT

-138 LLNIRCKGTTIN
+138 LLNIRCRGTTIN

-156 ALRAENIQRLKDI
+156 ALRSENIQRLKDI
-169 IDEMPYYLKQRTKKD
+169 IDEMPFYLKQRSKKD
-184 LDNTELINIGSLGNW
+184 LDNTELINISSLGNW
-199 YKAHLPQKSKKFAL
+199 YKAHLPQKAKKFAL

-243 AAGVAMRDKA
+243 AAGVAMRNKA
-253 RQNNEPYGT
+253 RANNEPYGT

-294 DAKDHEELSSMV
+294 DAKDATELEVMI
-306 RAISRGCKERMRIG
+306 RAVSRGLKEKMRVG

-339 GYTDAWLL
+339 GYDDAWLL
-347 NALEETK
+347 TALEETK

-369 SGSLSSPLT
+369 SGSLSSPLS
-378 IKEMEIIRGSQ
+378 IQQMEIIRGSQ
-389 KEPLYVEDCRISS
+389 KEPLYVEDCKIGS
-402 FRVPLRWYIPKAS
+402 FRVPCRWYIPKDS
-415 IETYM
+415 IDMYM
-420 EKNKTILSADTSDG
+420 AKNSSILSADTSDG
-434 SGGDDISL
+434 AGGDDISL
-442 TLTDVKTGMVVGSFN
+442 SLTDVKTGMLIASFN
-457 VNKINLLAFSEW
+457 VNQVNLLAFSEW
-469 FCDKWMIKS
+469 VCERWIIQC
-478 PNVTVIPERRS
+478 PNVTLIPERRS

-499 LILPERGIDPFKRI
+499 LILPDRGIDPFKRI
-513 FNRIVNDPDEHKQA
+513 FNRIVNDPDENKTA
-527 FEEIKL
+527 YEEIKL

-544 RYKKAFGFATSGSG
+544 RYKKAFGWATSGG
-558 LASRSD
+558 GMTSRSD
-564 LYSTTLMSASR
+564 LYSTTLISAAR
-575 NCGHLVNDK
+575 NCGHMVNDK

-591 SLESKNGRIDHAPGE
+591 SLETRNGRVDHAPGE

-625 NLTYYGIQVTD
+625 NLLHYGIQVTD
-636 ILSRNRSLGSEK
+636 ILSRNRGGSENGGVI
-648 TPEETKE
+648 TKE
-655 QREQIFF
+655 QREQIFY

-667 ELLGKLEKEENEIV
+667 ELLGKLEQEQNEIIS
-681 AMKIENELRFYN
+681 MKIENELRFYN

-706 DELIT
+706 DELIS
-711 KTKENKKQNILSRN
+711 KTKETKKQNIISKNRN
-725 KTNSYGSIYNKYDT
+725 HYGTGVYDRYTNSYTSRGQSVFEYKY
-739 GFSLNGKSVHEYRW
+739 